1 MHIVALKIAIVKQ
14 IVGEVIAISPDGSTR
29 VLHKGDEIFLG
40 DIIKTAIDAKVRI
53 VFDDGEV
60 ANIGFNSTFRTTNVF
75 AEQNGELVI
84 PGLQKDEKD
93 AKHEDSEHENNI
105 HHGGSNLSSQASL
118 NNAGFSKSGH
128 YTNIFDNVKHALRE
142 IINSEKFFNAPV
154 SSVKGAV
161 SYLENIFNTSVSSV
175 KGAVSYLENIFSAPV
190 SSVKGAPAQATKPS
204 VPFIDNVPKFFLE
217 ADTNKDGLLDKNEIL
232 ASPET
237 TKRGNKFYTP
247 VVVTLP
253 PAAKDGDI
261 IKIKSGS
268 QTLKYKI
275 DLASSELVQVDDNGS
290 PVPAPTS
297 TPTAPTFI
305 SVPLANGKAKIP
317 DVEIPNGKPID
328 IAVNLVDKNG
338 HESGSNLKIETNDVP
353 PASKVSATLSIDK
366 NGDGI
371 IDATEMGVGEDSVK
385 TDVKFIVP
393 DDMKS
398 GDKIKS
404 IVTDANGD
412 TVTKIYTIN
421 KANNTATD
429 EAGNVYP
436 LKPNGKGA
444 MEFDVPNGATITPG
458 TEVKTQFIDRFGNEG
473 VIKQKPNT
481 ISNKAEAT
489 LSADTNNDGVISKSE
504 LKNSESSVYIHL
516 PNTMK
521 PGESV
526 TVTIDT
532 GSGTPTP
539 KEFIL
544 SPDKKSVYDPNDPSH
559 TPIPIQNGKFVVP
572 DVKIPISE
580 GTNATIKTEIT
591 KNDGTVESN
600 ENTAATDITPP
611 TRSAKIEFSKNLP
624 NVDDKSDN
632 KLDTFENGYGNDSDK
647 TEVTISIPTQSKP
660 NEKIRVA
667 ITNPDGNTET
677 KEFTIGENGKV
688 IAPDGNEIDA
698 SSGKF
703 KINVPIKNGAK
714 TSIDTTVI
722 DQFGNEGAT
731 DSQFIVFDD
740 KPKAKFI
747 KDIDGDGLIDGT
759 NGVTITGSDVLASI
773 PSTAKV
779 GDELKVSVLNPN
791 TNKQEIKTYIIK
803 EAKPGETLT
812 TYEKK
817 PDPDIEYEA
826 KTKTLT
832 DEYIKV
838 VNKDDPTDVQLVN
851 GSRFLLK
858 DVPVNTSK
866 PTLVDIDL
874 VRDGTKIF
882 TGSSSGRLFKFGIL
896 DYVDDVKL
904 VTSVDGGSSN
914 PAKYLLEKDFEHIIS
929 TSKFDDTFNERIN
942 YKIALTNDESPMIKF
957 GIAQKD
963 TDIATGGDGGKV
975 LIEVKDEAGV
985 VKSSFYA
992 NIKDNVVVAD
1002 FEAAG
1007 VKLDRAHHIIDA
1019 TYVDKN
1025 GVEKRSE
1032 NLTIAVDLDATPDGL
1047 KEPSFGGSKSGSGQ
1061 SYKVTFGGEADAPN
1075 RAEDKTSIKVDVVDV
1090 NNSSK
1095 QILPLTDLK
1104 YEGEFLTTLTSGS
1117 KNFIVKRLDDA
1128 GNMSVQTVS
1137 MISNSGLD
1145 VDMYFYKWNDKE
1157 FANKFNNG
1165 ANTMHIKLGYDKWH
1179 LMREVSATTTF
1190 NEISFKSGKNYLD
1203 PATKPQKGEL
1213 NPEDM
1218 ARVGHSPNAKEK
1230 DYTGKTYNVNHTG
1243 NYVLREAEPIG
1254 TDLIMKMKGWIYIA
1268 KDGTYTIR
1276 ATDYQSMVRLDIGDG
1291 SFEHKPWNS
1300 NNATNLKVEKDF
1312 VLNKGFYKLS
1322 ATYVDD
1328 NNDVDLN
1335 IAIKEKAKPDNEYK
1349 TLGSADSGTHLFS
1362 DNYVKALEQNG
1373 FIDHEVNKFHKI
1385 IQRDGKYYGDDTND
1399 FNNIVQLKHDA
1410 TETVGSNLNDAF
1422 VYNGKPMDGK
1432 GGIDTLIFVDDV
1444 DLSKV
1449 ANLDKNLES
1458 FERIQLGTSDQAV
1471 SIGLDAKSV
1480 LDIIDSRVTKITGK
1494 AGTENINTVLK
1505 IFGDSD
1511 DIVALKGKGTIFT
1524 QATNDEVTMLNSKH
1538 SVIGDEYNKVA
1549 VDASG
1554 HAVNQVYKGVYGSGS
1569 SAQTFFIEIDKD
1581 VSVVDLH

>member
-29 VLHKGDEIFLG
+29 VLRKGDEIFLG
-40 DIIKTAIDAKVRI
+40 DIIKTAVDAKVRI

-93 AKHEDSEHENNI
+93 AKHENSEHESNI

-142 IINSEKFFNAPV
+142 IINYEKFFNAPV
-154 SSVKGAV
+154 ST
-161 SYLENIFNTSVSSV
+161 I
-175 KGAVSYLENIFSAPV
+175 
-190 SSVKGAPAQATKPS
+190 KGAPAQAAKPS
-204 VPFIDNVPKFFLE
+204 VPFIDNVPKFFLD
-217 ADTNKDGLLDKNEIL
+217 ADTNKDGLLDKNELL

-237 TKRGNKFYTP
+237 TKVGNKFYTP

-275 DLASSELVQVDDNGS
+275 DLDNNELVQVDDSGA
-290 PVPAPTS
+290 PVPGS
-297 TPTAPTFI
+297 TPQ
-305 SVPLANGKAKIP
+305 PLADGKAKIP
-317 DVEIPNGKPID
+317 GVEVPNGKPID

-338 HESGSNLKIETNDVP
+338 HESGSNLKVETNDVP

-366 NGDGI
+366 NGDGV

-385 TDVKFIVP
+385 TDVKFLVP

-412 TVTKIYTIN
+412 MVTKIYTIN

-458 TEVKTQFIDRFGNEG
+458 TEIKTQFIDRFGNEG

-504 LKNSESSVYIHL
+504 LKNSESSVDIHL

-526 TVTIDT
+526 KVTIDT

-572 DVKIPISE
+572 GVKIPISE

-624 NVDDKSDN
+624 NVDGKSDN

-667 ITNPDGNTET
+667 ITNPDGDTET

-963 TDIATGGDGGKV
+963 TDTATGGDGGKV
-975 LIEVKDEAGV
+975 LIEVKDQAGT

-992 NIKDNVVVAD
+992 DIKDNVVVAD

-1007 VKLDRAHHIIDA
+1007 VKLDRTHHIIDA

-1032 NLTIAVDLDATPDGL
+1032 NLTITVDLDATPDGL

-1061 SYKVTFGGEADAPN
+1061 SYKVIFSGEAEEPSRPD
-1075 RAEDKTSIKVDVVDV
+1075 DKTSIKVDVVDV

-1128 GNMSVQTVS
+1128 GNMSVQTVA

-1145 VDMYFYKWNDKE
+1145 VDMWFYDC
-1157 FANKFNNG
+1157 ANKDFNVYCRDKNFIKPGDVPTYNG
-1165 ANTMHIKLGYDKWH
+1165 GWGLHVKNHYSEWADWTN
-1179 LMREVSATTTF
+1179 VSATTTF
-1190 NEISFKSGKNYLD
+1190 NEVTFRSGKDWQL
-1203 PATKPQKGEL
+1203 PETRPKKGEL
-1213 NPEDM
+1213 NMKDM
-1218 ARVGHSPNAKEK
+1218 ARVGHSPNAS
-1230 DYTGKTYNVNHTG
+1230 DTDHTGTKYNVNHTG
-1243 NYVLREAEPIG
+1243 NYMLLEAEPVG
-1254 TDLIMKMKGWIYIA
+1254 TDLIMRMKGWIYI
-1268 KDGTYTIR
+1268 KETGTYTIK
-1276 ATDYQSMVRLDIGDG
+1276 ASQYESAFSIDIAGQGFKNNSWG
-1291 SFEHKPWNS
+1291 SDPNKSKNFTLE
-1300 NNATNLKVEKDF
+1300 
-1312 VLNKGFYKLS
+1312 KGFHKINIQ
-1322 ATYVDD
+1322 YVDD
-1328 NNDVDLN
+1328 NENVNLDV
-1335 IAIKEKAKPDNEYK
+1335 AIKKAGESDANYK
-1349 TLGSADSGTHLFS
+1349 IIGSADSGTHLFS

-1385 IQRDGKYYGDDTND
+1385 LEKDGKYFGDDTND
-1399 FNNIVQLKHDA
+1399 FNSIVQLRHDS

-1511 DIVALKGKGTIFT
+1511 DIVALKGKDTIFT
-1524 QATNDEVTMLNSKH
+1524 QATDSEVTMLNSKH

-1549 VDASG
+1549 VDGSG
-1554 HAVNQVYKGVYGSGS
+1554 HAVNQVYKGSHGG
-1569 SAQTFFIEIDKD
+1569 QTFFIEIEKD
-1581 VSVVDLH
+1581 VQVVDLA

>member
-1 MHIVALKIAIVKQ
+1 MHITALKIAIVKQ

-93 AKHEDSEHENNI
+93 AKHEDSEHESNI

-142 IINSEKFFNAPV
+142 IINYEKFFNAPV
-154 SSVKGAV
+154 ST
-161 SYLENIFNTSVSSV
+161 I
-175 KGAVSYLENIFSAPV
+175 
-190 SSVKGAPAQATKPS
+190 KGAPAQATKPN
-204 VPFIDNVPKFFLE
+204 VPFIDNVPKFFLD

-338 HESGSNLKIETNDVP
+338 HESGSNLKVETNDVP

-366 NGDGI
+366 NGDGV

-385 TDVKFIVP
+385 TDVKFLVP

-412 TVTKIYTIN
+412 MVTKIYTIN

-458 TEVKTQFIDRFGNEG
+458 TVIKTQFIDRFGNEG

-504 LKNSESSVYIHL
+504 LKNSESSVDIHL

-526 TVTIDT
+526 KVTIDT

-559 TPIPIQNGKFVVP
+559 TIPIQNGKFEVP
-572 DVKIPISE
+572 GVKIPISE

-591 KNDGTVESN
+591 KNDGSVESN

-624 NVDDKSDN
+624 NVDGKSDN

-667 ITNPDGNTET
+667 ITNPDGKIET

-698 SSGKF
+698 SGGKF

-722 DQFGNEGAT
+722 DQFGNEGTT

-838 VNKDDPTDVQLVN
+838 VNKDDPTDTQLVN

-963 TDIATGGDGGKV
+963 TDTATGGDGGKV
-975 LIEVKDEAGV
+975 LIEVKDESGA
-985 VKSSFYA
+985 VKSKFYA
-992 NIKDNVVVAD
+992 DIKDNIVVAD

-1007 VKLDRAHHIIDA
+1007 VKLDRTHHVIDA

-1025 GVEKRSE
+1025 GAERRSE
-1032 NLTIAVDLDATPDGL
+1032 NLTITVDLDATPDGL

-1061 SYKVTFGGEADAPN
+1061 SYKVIFSGEAEEPSRPD
-1075 RAEDKTSIKVDVVDV
+1075 DKTSIKVDVVDV

-1128 GNMSVQTVS
+1128 GNMSVQTVA

-1145 VDMYFYKWNDKE
+1145 VDMWFYDC
-1157 FANKFNNG
+1157 ANKDFNVYCRDKNFIKPGDVPTYNG
-1165 ANTMHIKLGYDKWH
+1165 GWGLHVKNHYSEWADWTN
-1179 LMREVSATTTF
+1179 VSATTTF
-1190 NEISFKSGKNYLD
+1190 NEVTFRSGKDWQL
-1203 PATKPQKGEL
+1203 PETRPKKGEL
-1213 NPEDM
+1213 NMKDM
-1218 ARVGHSPNAKEK
+1218 ARVGHSPNAS
-1230 DYTGKTYNVNHTG
+1230 DTDHTGTKYNVNHTG
-1243 NYVLREAEPIG
+1243 NYMLLEAEPVG
-1254 TDLIMKMKGWIYIA
+1254 TDLIMRMKGWIYI
-1268 KDGTYTIR
+1268 KETGTYTIK
-1276 ATDYQSMVRLDIGDG
+1276 ASQYESAFSIDIAGQGFKNNSWG
-1291 SFEHKPWNS
+1291 SDPNKSKNFTLE
-1300 NNATNLKVEKDF
+1300 
-1312 VLNKGFYKLS
+1312 KGFHKINIQ
-1322 ATYVDD
+1322 YVDD
-1328 NNDVDLN
+1328 NENVNLDV
-1335 IAIKEKAKPDNEYK
+1335 AIKKAGESDANYK
-1349 TLGSADSGTHLFS
+1349 IIGSADSGTHLFS

-1385 IQRDGKYYGDDTND
+1385 LEKDGKYFGDDTND
-1399 FNNIVQLKHDA
+1399 FNSIVQLRHDS

-1432 GGIDTLIFVDDV
+1432 GGIDTLIFVDDI

-1449 ANLDKNLES
+1449 SDLDKKIES

-1511 DIVALKGKGTIFT
+1511 DIVALKGKGTTFT
-1524 QATNDEVTMLNSKH
+1524 QATDSEVTMLNSKH

-1554 HAVNQVYKGVYGSGS
+1554 HAVNQVYKGTYGSGA

>member
-93 AKHEDSEHENNI
+93 AKHEDSEHESNI

-128 YTNIFDNVKHALRE
+128 FSNIFDNVRHALRE
-142 IINSEKFFNAPV
+142 IINYEKFFNAPV
-154 SSVKGAV
+154 ST
-161 SYLENIFNTSVSSV
+161 I
-175 KGAVSYLENIFSAPV
+175 
-190 SSVKGAPAQATKPS
+190 KGAPAQAAKPS
-204 VPFIDNVPKFFLE
+204 VPFIDNVPKFFLD
-217 ADTNKDGLLDKNEIL
+217 ADTNKDGLLDKNELL

-237 TKRGNKFYTP
+237 TKVGNKFYTP

-253 PAAKDGDI
+253 PAAKTSDI

-275 DLASSELVQVDDNGS
+275 DLDNNELVQVDDSGT
-290 PVPAPTS
+290 PVPGS
-297 TPTAPTFI
+297 TPQ
-305 SVPLANGKAKIP
+305 PLADGKAKIP
-317 DVEIPNGKPID
+317 GVEVPNGKPID

-338 HESGSNLKIETNDVP
+338 HESGSNLNIETNDVP

-366 NGDGI
+366 NGDGV

-385 TDVKFIVP
+385 TDVKFLVP

-421 KANNTATD
+421 KENNTATD

-458 TEVKTQFIDRFGNEG
+458 TEIKTQFIDRFGNEG

-504 LKNSESSVYIHL
+504 LKNNESSVDIHL

-526 TVTIDT
+526 KVTIDT

-539 KEFIL
+539 KKFIL
-544 SPDKKSVYDPNDPSH
+544 SPDKKSVYDPNDPNH
-559 TPIPIQNGKFVVP
+559 TPILIQNGKFVVP

-580 GTNATIKTEIT
+580 GANATIKTEIT
-591 KNDGTVESN
+591 KNDGSVESN

-624 NVDDKSDN
+624 NVDGKSDN

-647 TEVTISIPTQSKP
+647 TEVSISIPSQSKP
-660 NEKIRVA
+660 NEKIIVA
-667 ITNPDGNTET
+667 ITNPDGKIET

-698 SSGKF
+698 SGGKF

-722 DQFGNEGAT
+722 DQFGNEGTT

-817 PDPDIEYEA
+817 PDTDIEYEA

-838 VNKDDPTDVQLVN
+838 VNKNDPTDVQLVN

-904 VTSVDGGSSN
+904 VTSVDGGKSN

-963 TDIATGGDGGKV
+963 TDTATGGDSGKV

-1025 GVEKRSE
+1025 GAERRSE
-1032 NLTIAVDLDATPDGL
+1032 NLTITVDLDATPDGL

-1061 SYKVTFGGEADAPN
+1061 SYKVTFGGEADTPN
-1075 RAEDKTSIKVDVVDV
+1075 RADDKTSIKVDVVDV

-1145 VDMYFYKWNDKE
+1145 VDMWFYDC
-1157 FANKFNNG
+1157 ANKDFNNYCRSKG
-1165 ANTMHIKLGYDKWH
+1165 WIKGGDNPTYNGGWGLHVKNHYTEWADWTN
-1179 LMREVSATTTF
+1179 VSATTTF
-1190 NEISFKSGKNYLD
+1190 NEVTFRSGKDWDL
-1203 PATKPQKGEL
+1203 PETKPKKGEL
-1213 NPEDM
+1213 NMKDM
-1218 ARVGHSPNAKEK
+1218 ARVGHSPNAS
-1230 DYTGKTYNVNHTG
+1230 DTDHTGTKYNVNHTG
-1243 NYVLREAEPIG
+1243 NYMLLEAEPVG
-1254 TDLIMKMKGWIYIA
+1254 TDLIMRMQGWIYI
-1268 KDGTYTIR
+1268 KETGTYTIK
-1276 ATDYQSMVRLDIGDG
+1276 ASQYESAFSIDIAGQGFKNNSWAGDRDK
-1291 SFEHKPWNS
+1291 SQNFTLE
-1300 NNATNLKVEKDF
+1300 
-1312 VLNKGFYKLS
+1312 KGFHKINIQ
-1322 ATYVDD
+1322 YVDD
-1328 NNDVDLN
+1328 NENVNLDV
-1335 IAIKEKAKPDNEYK
+1335 AIKKAGESDANYK
-1349 TLGSADSGTHLFS
+1349 IIGSSGSGTHLFS

-1373 FIDHEVNKFHKI
+1373 FIDHEANKFHKI

-1511 DIVALKGKGTIFT
+1511 DIVALKGKRTIFT

-1549 VDASG
+1549 VDGSG
-1554 HAVNQVYKGVYGSGS
+1554 HAVNQVYKGTYGSGA

>member
-29 VLHKGDEIFLG
+29 VLRKGDEIFLG
-40 DIIKTAIDAKVRI
+40 DIIKTAVDAKVRI

-93 AKHEDSEHENNI
+93 AKHEDSEYESNI

-118 NNAGFSKSGH
+118 NNAGFSQSGH

-154 SSVKGAV
+154 STIKGAV
-161 SYLENIFNTSVSSV
+161 SYLENIFN
-175 KGAVSYLENIFSAPV
+175 APV

-204 VPFIDNVPKFFLE
+204 VPFIDNIPKFFLE

-237 TKRGNKFYTP
+237 RKSNNKFYTP

-338 HESGSNLKIETNDVP
+338 HESGSNLNVETNDVS

-366 NGDGI
+366 NGDGV

-385 TDVKFIVP
+385 TDVKFLVP

-412 TVTKIYTIN
+412 MVTKIYTIN

-429 EAGNVYP
+429 EDGNVYP

-458 TEVKTQFIDRFGNEG
+458 TEIKTQFIDRFGNEG

-504 LKNSESSVYIHL
+504 LKNSESSVDIHL

-521 PGESV
+521 PGERV
-526 TVTIDT
+526 KVTIDT

-559 TPIPIQNGKFVVP
+559 TIPIQNGKFVVP

-591 KNDGTVESN
+591 KNDGTVEPN

-624 NVDDKSDN
+624 NVDGKSDN

-647 TEVTISIPTQSKP
+647 TEVAISIPSQSKP

-838 VNKDDPTDVQLVN
+838 VNKDDPTDTQLVN

-904 VTSVDGGSSN
+904 VTSVDGGASN
-914 PAKYLLEKDFEHIIS
+914 PAKYLLKEDFEHIIS

-963 TDIATGGDGGKV
+963 TDTATGGDGGKV
-975 LIEVKDEAGV
+975 LIEVKDQAGT

-992 NIKDNVVVAD
+992 DIKDNVVVAD

-1007 VKLDRAHHIIDA
+1007 VKLDRTHHIIDA

-1032 NLTIAVDLDATPDGL
+1032 NLTITVDLDATPDGL

-1061 SYKVTFGGEADAPN
+1061 SYKVIFNGEAEDPS
-1075 RAEDKTSIKVDVVDV
+1075 RPDDKTSIKVDVVDV

-1117 KNFIVKRLDDA
+1117 KNFIVTRTDDA
-1128 GNMSVQTVS
+1128 GNMAVQTVA

-1145 VDMYFYKWNDKE
+1145 VDMWFYDC
-1157 FANKFNNG
+1157 ANNNFNVYCRDESLIKPGDVPTYNG
-1165 ANTMHIKLGYDKWH
+1165 GWGLHVKNHYSEWADWTN
-1179 LMREVSATTTF
+1179 VSATTTF
-1190 NEISFKSGKNYLD
+1190 NEVTFRSGKDWQL
-1203 PATKPQKGEL
+1203 PETRPRPGEL
-1213 NPEDM
+1213 NMKDM
-1218 ARVGHSPNAKEK
+1218 ARVGHSPNAS
-1230 DYTGKTYNVNHTG
+1230 DTDHTGTNYKVNHTG
-1243 NYVLREAEPIG
+1243 NYMLLEAEPVG
-1254 TDLIMKMKGWIYIA
+1254 TDLIMRMKGWIYI
-1268 KDGTYTIR
+1268 KETGTYTIK
-1276 ATDYQSMVRLDIGDG
+1276 ASQYESAFSIDIGDHQG
-1291 SFEHKPWNS
+1291 FK
-1300 NNATNLKVEKDF
+1300 NNTWAGDRNKSQNFTLE
-1312 VLNKGFYKLS
+1312 KGFHKINIQ
-1322 ATYVDD
+1322 YVDD
-1328 NNDVDLN
+1328 NENVNLDV
-1335 IAIKEKAKPDNEYK
+1335 AIKKAGESDANYK
-1349 TLGSADSGTHLFS
+1349 IIGSAGSGTHLFS

-1373 FIDHEVNKFHKI
+1373 FIDHEANKFHKI
-1385 IQRDGKYYGDDTND
+1385 LEKDGKYFGDDTND
-1399 FNNIVQLKHDA
+1399 FNSIVQLRHDS

-1432 GGIDTLIFVDDV
+1432 GGIDTLIFVDDI

-1449 ANLDKNLES
+1449 SDLDKKIES

-1480 LDIIDSRVTKITGK
+1480 LDIVDSRVTKITNK
-1494 AGTENINTVLK
+1494 PGTENINTVLK

-1511 DIVALKGKGTIFT
+1511 DIVALKGKGTTFT
-1524 QATNDEVTMLNSKH
+1524 QATDSEVTMLNSKH

-1554 HAVNQVYKGVYGSGS
+1554 HAVNQVYKGSHGG
-1569 SAQTFFIEIDKD
+1569 QTFFIEIDKD

>member
-29 VLHKGDEIFLG
+29 VLRKGDEIFLG
-40 DIIKTAIDAKVRI
+40 DIIKTAVDAKVRI

-93 AKHEDSEHENNI
+93 AKHEDSEHESNI
-105 HHGGSNLSSQASL
+105 HHGGSNLSSQTSL

-154 SSVKGAV
+154 SSAKGAV
-161 SYLENIFNTSVSSV
+161 SYLENIFNTSVSS
-175 KGAVSYLENIFSAPV
+175 I
-190 SSVKGAPAQATKPS
+190 KGAPAQATKPR
-204 VPFIDNVPKFFLE
+204 VPFIDNVPKFFLD
-217 ADTNKDGLLDKNEIL
+217 ADINQDGYLGKNELDAAKI
-232 ASPET
+232 
-237 TKRGNKFYTP
+237 GNKYYTSINI
-247 VVVTLP
+247 TLP
-253 PAAKDGDI
+253 PAAKTGDI
-261 IKIKSGS
+261 IKIQSS
-268 QTLKYKI
+268 LQSLKYKI
-275 DLASSELVQVDDNGS
+275 DLDNNELIQVDDSGAPVAGS
-290 PVPAPTS
+290 APQ
-297 TPTAPTFI
+297 
-305 SVPLANGKAKIP
+305 PLIDGKAKIP
-317 DVEIPNGKPID
+317 SVEIEKNKTTD

-366 NGDGI
+366 NGDGV

-385 TDVKFIVP
+385 TDVKFLVP

-458 TEVKTQFIDRFGNEG
+458 TVIKTQFIDRFGNEG

-504 LKNSESSVYIHL
+504 LKNNESSVDVHL

-526 TVTIDT
+526 KVTIDT

-544 SPDKKSVYDPNDPSH
+544 SPDKKSVYDPNDPNH

-572 DVKIPISE
+572 YIKIPISE

-591 KNDGTVESN
+591 KNDGSVESN

-624 NVDDKSDN
+624 NVDGKSDN

-904 VTSVDGGSSN
+904 VTSVDGGASN
-914 PAKYLLEKDFEHIIS
+914 PAKYLLKEDFEHIIS

-963 TDIATGGDGGKV
+963 TDTATGGDGGKV
-975 LIEVKDEAGV
+975 LIEVKDQAGT

-992 NIKDNVVVAD
+992 DIKDNVVVAD

-1007 VKLDRAHHIIDA
+1007 VKLDRTHHIIDA

-1032 NLTIAVDLDATPDGL
+1032 NLTITVDLDATPDGL

-1061 SYKVTFGGEADAPN
+1061 SYKVIFSGEAEEPSRPD
-1075 RAEDKTSIKVDVVDV
+1075 DKTSIKVDVVDV

-1145 VDMYFYKWNDKE
+1145 VDMYFYKWDDKE

-1165 ANTMHIKLGYDKWH
+1165 ANKMHIKLGYDKWH

-1291 SFEHKPWNS
+1291 SGDRSFEHKPWDP

-1349 TLGSADSGTHLFS
+1349 TLGSAGSGTHLFS

-1373 FIDHEVNKFHKI
+1373 FIDHEANKFHKI
-1385 IQRDGKYYGDDTND
+1385 IQRDGKYFGDDTND
-1399 FNNIVQLKHDA
+1399 FNSIVQLRHDS

-1422 VYNGKPMDGK
+1422 VYNGKRMDGK

-1449 ANLDKNLES
+1449 ANLDEKIES

-1480 LDIIDSRVTKITGK
+1480 LDIIDSRVTKITDK

-1524 QATNDEVTMLNSKH
+1524 QATDSEVTMLNSKH

-1554 HAVNQVYKGVYGSGS
+1554 HAVNQVYKGTYGSGA

-1581 VSVVDLH
+1581 VSVVNLH

>member
-1 MHIVALKIAIVKQ
+1 MQTMALKIAVVKQ
-14 IVGEVIAISPDGSTR
+14 IVGEVVAISPDGSVR

-53 VFDDGEV
+53 DFDDGEV

-93 AKHEDSEHENNI
+93 AKHEDSEHESNI

-142 IINSEKFFNAPV
+142 IINYEKFFNAPV
-154 SSVKGAV
+154 ST
-161 SYLENIFNTSVSSV
+161 I
-175 KGAVSYLENIFSAPV
+175 
-190 SSVKGAPAQATKPS
+190 KGAPAQAAKPS
-204 VPFIDNVPKFFLE
+204 VPFIDNVPKFFLD
-217 ADTNKDGLLDKNEIL
+217 ADTNKDGLLNKNEIL

-237 TKRGNKFYTP
+237 TQVGNKFYTP

-275 DLASSELVQVDDNGS
+275 DLDNNELVQVDDSGT
-290 PVPAPTS
+290 PVPGS
-297 TPTAPTFI
+297 TPQ
-305 SVPLANGKAKIP
+305 PLADGKAKIP
-317 DVEIPNGKPID
+317 GVEVPNGKPID

-366 NGDGI
+366 NGDGV

-385 TDVKFIVP
+385 TDVKFLVP

-429 EAGNVYP
+429 ETGNVYP

-458 TEVKTQFIDRFGNEG
+458 TVIKTQFIDRFGNEG

-504 LKNSESSVYIHL
+504 LKNSESSVDIHL

-521 PGESV
+521 PGERV
-526 TVTIDT
+526 KVTIDT

-572 DVKIPISE
+572 GVKIPISE

-624 NVDDKSDN
+624 NVDGKSDN

-660 NEKIRVA
+660 NEKIRVT

-677 KEFTIGENGKV
+677 KEYTIGENGKV

-904 VTSVDGGSSN
+904 VTSVDGGASN

-963 TDIATGGDGGKV
+963 TDTATGGDGGKV

-1032 NLTIAVDLDATPDGL
+1032 NLTITVDLDATPDGL

-1061 SYKVTFGGEADAPN
+1061 SYKVIFNGEAEDPS
-1075 RAEDKTSIKVDVVDV
+1075 RPDDKTSIKVDVVDV

-1128 GNMSVQTVS
+1128 GNMSVQTVA

-1145 VDMYFYKWNDKE
+1145 VDMWFYDC
-1157 FANKFNNG
+1157 ANKDFNNYCRSKG
-1165 ANTMHIKLGYDKWH
+1165 WIRGGDVPTYNGGWGLHVKNHYSEWADWTN
-1179 LMREVSATTTF
+1179 VSATTTF
-1190 NEISFKSGKNYLD
+1190 NEVTFRSGKDWQLSETR
-1203 PATKPQKGEL
+1203 PRPGEL
-1213 NPEDM
+1213 NMKDM
-1218 ARVGHSPNAKEK
+1218 ARVGHSPNAS
-1230 DYTGKTYNVNHTG
+1230 DTDHTGTNYKVNHTG
-1243 NYVLREAEPIG
+1243 NYMLLEAEPVG
-1254 TDLIMKMKGWIYIA
+1254 TDLIMRMKGWIYI
-1268 KDGTYTIR
+1268 KETGTYTIK
-1276 ATDYQSMVRLDIGDG
+1276 ASQYESAFSIDIGDHQG
-1291 SFEHKPWNS
+1291 FK
-1300 NNATNLKVEKDF
+1300 NNTWAGDRNKSQNFTLE
-1312 VLNKGFYKLS
+1312 KGFHKINIQ
-1322 ATYVDD
+1322 YVDD
-1328 NNDVDLN
+1328 NENVNLDV
-1335 IAIKEKAKPDNEYK
+1335 AIKKAGESDANYK
-1349 TLGSADSGTHLFS
+1349 IIGSAGSGTHLFS

-1373 FIDHEVNKFHKI
+1373 FIDHEANKFHKI
-1385 IQRDGKYYGDDTND
+1385 LEKDGKYFGDDTND
-1399 FNNIVQLKHDA
+1399 FNSIVQLRHDS

-1432 GGIDTLIFVDDV
+1432 GGIDTLIFVDDI

-1449 ANLDKNLES
+1449 SDLDKKIES

-1480 LDIIDSRVTKITGK
+1480 LDIVDSRVTKITGK

-1524 QATNDEVTMLNSKH
+1524 QATDSEVTMLNSKH

-1554 HAVNQVYKGVYGSGS
+1554 HAVNQVYKGVYGSGA

>member
-1 MHIVALKIAIVKQ
+1 MHITALKIAIVKQ

-84 PGLQKDEKD
+84 PGLQKDERD
-93 AKHEDSEHENNI
+93 AKHEDSEHESNI

-142 IINSEKFFNAPV
+142 IINYEKFFNAPV
-154 SSVKGAV
+154 ST
-161 SYLENIFNTSVSSV
+161 I
-175 KGAVSYLENIFSAPV
+175 
-190 SSVKGAPAQATKPS
+190 KGAPAQATKPS
-204 VPFIDNVPKFFLE
+204 VPFIDNVPKFFLD

-232 ASPET
+232 ASSET

-275 DLASSELVQVDDNGS
+275 DLTSSELIQVDDNGF

-305 SVPLANGKAKIP
+305 SVPLTNGKAKIP

-366 NGDGI
+366 NGDGV

-385 TDVKFIVP
+385 TDVKFLVP

-404 IVTDANGD
+404 IVTDTNGD

-421 KANNTATD
+421 KENNTATD

-458 TEVKTQFIDRFGNEG
+458 TEIKTQFIDRFGNEG

-504 LKNSESSVYIHL
+504 LKNNESSVDIHL

-526 TVTIDT
+526 KVTIDT

-544 SPDKKSVYDPNDPSH
+544 SPDKKSVYDAHDPSH
-559 TPIPIQNGKFVVP
+559 TPISIQNGKFVVP

-591 KNDGTVESN
+591 KNDGSVESN

-624 NVDDKSDN
+624 NVDGKSDN

-667 ITNPDGNTET
+667 ITNPDGKIET

-904 VTSVDGGSSN
+904 VTSVDGGASN

-963 TDIATGGDGGKV
+963 TDTATGGDGGKV

-1061 SYKVTFGGEADAPN
+1061 SYKVIFSGEAEEPSRPD
-1075 RAEDKTSIKVDVVDV
+1075 DKTSIKVDVVDV

-1128 GNMSVQTVS
+1128 GNMSVQTVA

-1145 VDMYFYKWNDKE
+1145 VDMWFYDC
-1157 FANKFNNG
+1157 ANKDFNNYCRSKG
-1165 ANTMHIKLGYDKWH
+1165 WIRGGDVPTYNGGWGLHVKNHYNDWADWTN
-1179 LMREVSATTTF
+1179 VSATTTF
-1190 NEISFKSGKNYLD
+1190 NEVTFRSGRDWQL
-1203 PATKPQKGEL
+1203 PETRPRAGEL
-1213 NPEDM
+1213 NMKDM
-1218 ARVGHSPNAKEK
+1218 ARVGHSPNAS
-1230 DYTGKTYNVNHTG
+1230 DTDHTGTKYNVNHTG
-1243 NYVLREAEPIG
+1243 NYMLLEAEPVG
-1254 TDLIMKMKGWIYIA
+1254 TDLIMRMQGWIYI
-1268 KDGTYTIR
+1268 KESGTYTIK
-1276 ATDYQSMVRLDIGDG
+1276 ASQYESAFKIDIAGQG
-1291 SFEHKPWNS
+1291 FENS
-1300 NNATNLKVEKDF
+1300 SWRYD
-1312 VLNKGFYKLS
+1312 LNKSKNFTLEKGFHKINIQ
-1322 ATYVDD
+1322 YVDD
-1328 NNDVDLN
+1328 SEDVNLDV
-1335 IAIKEKAKPDNEYK
+1335 AIKKAGESDANYK
-1349 TLGSADSGTHLFS
+1349 IIGSAGSGTHLFS

-1373 FIDHEVNKFHKI
+1373 FIDHEANKFHKI
-1385 IQRDGKYYGDDTND
+1385 LEKDGKYFGDDTND
-1399 FNNIVQLKHDA
+1399 FNSIVQLRHDS

-1449 ANLDKNLES
+1449 SDLDKKIES

-1511 DIVALKGKGTIFT
+1511 DIVALKGKGTTFT
-1524 QATNDEVTMLNSKH
+1524 QATDSEVTMLNSKH

-1554 HAVNQVYKGVYGSGS
+1554 HAVNQVYKGVYGSGA

>member
-1 MHIVALKIAIVKQ
+1 MHIEALKIAIVKQ

-40 DIIKTAIDAKVRI
+40 DIIKTAIDAKVKI

-84 PGLQKDEKD
+84 PGLQKDEKS
-93 AKHEDSEHENNI
+93 AEYENSENESNI
-105 HHGGSNLSSQASL
+105 HHGGSNLSSQTSL

-142 IINSEKFFNAPV
+142 IINSEKFFN
-154 SSVKGAV
+154 
-161 SYLENIFNTSVSSV
+161 
-175 KGAVSYLENIFSAPV
+175 APV

-275 DLASSELVQVDDNGS
+275 DLASSKLVQVDDNGS

-305 SVPLANGKAKIP
+305 SVPLTNGKAKIP

-338 HESGSNLKIETNDVP
+338 HESGSNLNVETNDVP

-366 NGDGI
+366 NGDGV

-385 TDVKFIVP
+385 TDVKFLVP

-429 EAGNVYP
+429 ETGNVYP

-458 TEVKTQFIDRFGNEG
+458 TEIKTQFIDRFGNEG

-504 LKNSESSVYIHL
+504 LKNSESSVDIHL

-526 TVTIDT
+526 KVTIDT

-539 KEFIL
+539 KKFIL

-559 TPIPIQNGKFVVP
+559 PISIHNGKFEVP
-572 DVKIPISE
+572 GVKIPISE

-624 NVDDKSDN
+624 NVDGKSDN

-904 VTSVDGGSSN
+904 VTSVDGGASN

-963 TDIATGGDGGKV
+963 TDTATGGDGGKV

-992 NIKDNVVVAD
+992 NIKDNIVVAD

-1007 VKLDRAHHIIDA
+1007 VKLDRTHHVIDA

-1032 NLTIAVDLDATPDGL
+1032 NLTITVDLDATPDKL

-1061 SYKVTFGGEADAPN
+1061 SYKVIFSGEAEDPS
-1075 RAEDKTSIKVDVVDV
+1075 RPDDKTSIKVDVVDV

-1128 GNMSVQTVS
+1128 GNMSVQTVA

-1145 VDMYFYKWNDKE
+1145 VDMWFYDC
-1157 FANKFNNG
+1157 ANKDFNNYCRSKG
-1165 ANTMHIKLGYDKWH
+1165 WIRGGDVPTYNGGWGLHVKNHYSEWADWTN
-1179 LMREVSATTTF
+1179 VSATTTF
-1190 NEISFKSGKNYLD
+1190 NEVTFRSGQDWQLSETR
-1203 PATKPQKGEL
+1203 PRPGEL
-1213 NPEDM
+1213 NMKDM
-1218 ARVGHSPNAKEK
+1218 ARVGHSPNAS
-1230 DYTGKTYNVNHTG
+1230 DTDHNNTRYNVNHTG
-1243 NYVLREAEPIG
+1243 NYMLLEAEPVG
-1254 TDLIMKMKGWIYIA
+1254 TDLIMRMKGWIYI
-1268 KDGTYTIR
+1268 KETGTYTIK
-1276 ATDYQSMVRLDIGDG
+1276 ASQYESAFSIDIGDHQG
-1291 SFEHKPWNS
+1291 FK
-1300 NNATNLKVEKDF
+1300 NNTWAGDRNKSQNFTLE
-1312 VLNKGFYKLS
+1312 KGFHKINIQ
-1322 ATYVDD
+1322 YVDD
-1328 NNDVDLN
+1328 NENVNLDV
-1335 IAIKEKAKPDNEYK
+1335 AIKKAGESDANYK
-1349 TLGSADSGTHLFS
+1349 IIGSAGSGTHLFS

-1373 FIDHEVNKFHKI
+1373 FIDHEANKFHKI
-1385 IQRDGKYYGDDTND
+1385 LEKNGKYFGDDTND
-1399 FNNIVQLKHDA
+1399 FNSIVQLRHDS

-1432 GGIDTLIFVDDV
+1432 GGIDTLIFVDDI

-1449 ANLDKNLES
+1449 SDLDKKVES

-1480 LDIIDSRVTKITGK
+1480 LDIVDSRVTKITGK

-1505 IFGDSD
+1505 IFGDSE
-1511 DIVALKGKGTIFT
+1511 DIVALKGLGTTFT
-1524 QATNDEVTMLNSKH
+1524 KATDSEVTTLNSKH

-1554 HAVNQVYKGVYGSGS
+1554 HAVNQVYKGTYGSGA

-1581 VSVVDLH
+1581 VSVVNLH

>member
-1 MHIVALKIAIVKQ
+1 M
-14 IVGEVIAISPDGSTR
+14 
-29 VLHKGDEIFLG
+29 
-40 DIIKTAIDAKVRI
+40 
-53 VFDDGEV
+53 
-60 ANIGFNSTFRTTNVF
+60 
-75 AEQNGELVI
+75 
-84 PGLQKDEKD
+84 
-93 AKHEDSEHENNI
+93 
-105 HHGGSNLSSQASL
+105 
-118 NNAGFSKSGH
+118 
-128 YTNIFDNVKHALRE
+128 
-142 IINSEKFFNAPV
+142 
-154 SSVKGAV
+154 
-161 SYLENIFNTSVSSV
+161 
-175 KGAVSYLENIFSAPV
+175 
-190 SSVKGAPAQATKPS
+190 
-204 VPFIDNVPKFFLE
+204 
-217 ADTNKDGLLDKNEIL
+217 
-232 ASPET
+232 
-237 TKRGNKFYTP
+237 
-247 VVVTLP
+247 
-253 PAAKDGDI
+253 
-261 IKIKSGS
+261 
-268 QTLKYKI
+268 
-275 DLASSELVQVDDNGS
+275 
-290 PVPAPTS
+290 PAPTS
-297 TPTAPTFI
+297 TPTAPTFNL
-305 SVPLANGKAKIP
+305 VPLTNGKANIP

-338 HESGSNLKIETNDVP
+338 HESGSNLKVETNDVP

-366 NGDGI
+366 NSDGV

-385 TDVKFIVP
+385 TDVKFLVP

-458 TEVKTQFIDRFGNEG
+458 TEIKTQFIDRFGNEG

-504 LKNSESSVYIHL
+504 LKNSESSVDIHL

-526 TVTIDT
+526 KVTIDT

-544 SPDKKSVYDPNDPSH
+544 SPDKKSVYDAHDPSH
-559 TPIPIQNGKFVVP
+559 TPISIQNGKFVVP
-572 DVKIPISE
+572 GVKIPISE

-624 NVDDKSDN
+624 NVDGKSDN

-677 KEFTIGENGKV
+677 KEFTIGKNGKV

-904 VTSVDGGSSN
+904 VTSVDGGVSN
-914 PAKYLLEKDFEHIIS
+914 PAKYLLEKDYEHIIS

-963 TDIATGGDGGKV
+963 TDTATGGDGGKV
-975 LIEVKDEAGV
+975 LIEVKDQAGT

-992 NIKDNVVVAD
+992 DIKDNIVVAD

-1007 VKLDRAHHIIDA
+1007 VKLDRTHHIIDA

-1032 NLTIAVDLDATPDGL
+1032 NLTITVDLDATPDGL
-1047 KEPSFGGSKSGSGQ
+1047 KEPSFGGSKTGSGQ

-1075 RAEDKTSIKVDVVDV
+1075 RADDKTSIKVDVVDV

-1128 GNMSVQTVS
+1128 GNMSVQTVA

-1145 VDMYFYKWNDKE
+1145 VDMYFYKWDDKE
-1157 FANKFNNG
+1157 FANKYNHG
-1165 ANTMHIKLGYDKWH
+1165 ANIMHIKLGYDKWH

-1190 NEISFKSGKNYLD
+1190 
-1203 PATKPQKGEL
+1203 
-1213 NPEDM
+1213 
-1218 ARVGHSPNAKEK
+1218 
-1230 DYTGKTYNVNHTG
+1230 
-1243 NYVLREAEPIG
+1243 
-1254 TDLIMKMKGWIYIA
+1254 
-1268 KDGTYTIR
+1268 
-1276 ATDYQSMVRLDIGDG
+1276 
-1291 SFEHKPWNS
+1291 
-1300 NNATNLKVEKDF
+1300 
-1312 VLNKGFYKLS
+1312 
-1322 ATYVDD
+1322 
-1328 NNDVDLN
+1328 
-1335 IAIKEKAKPDNEYK
+1335 
-1349 TLGSADSGTHLFS
+1349 
-1362 DNYVKALEQNG
+1362 
-1373 FIDHEVNKFHKI
+1373 
-1385 IQRDGKYYGDDTND
+1385 
-1399 FNNIVQLKHDA
+1399 
-1410 TETVGSNLNDAF
+1410 
-1422 VYNGKPMDGK
+1422 
-1432 GGIDTLIFVDDV
+1432 
-1444 DLSKV
+1444 
-1449 ANLDKNLES
+1449 
-1458 FERIQLGTSDQAV
+1458 
-1471 SIGLDAKSV
+1471 
-1480 LDIIDSRVTKITGK
+1480 
-1494 AGTENINTVLK
+1494 
-1505 IFGDSD
+1505 
-1511 DIVALKGKGTIFT
+1511 
-1524 QATNDEVTMLNSKH
+1524 
-1538 SVIGDEYNKVA
+1538 
-1549 VDASG
+1549 
-1554 HAVNQVYKGVYGSGS
+1554 
-1569 SAQTFFIEIDKD
+1569 
-1581 VSVVDLH
+1581 

>member
-29 VLHKGDEIFLG
+29 VLRKGDEIFLG

-93 AKHEDSEHENNI
+93 AKHEDSEHESNI

-154 SSVKGAV
+154 S
-161 SYLENIFNTSVSSV
+161 T
-175 KGAVSYLENIFSAPV
+175 
-190 SSVKGAPAQATKPS
+190 VKGAPAQATKPS

-232 ASPET
+232 ASSET
-237 TKRGNKFYTP
+237 TKRWNKFYTP

-275 DLASSELVQVDDNGS
+275 DLISSELVQVDDNGS

-305 SVPLANGKAKIP
+305 SVPLTNGKAKIP

-366 NGDGI
+366 NGDGV

-385 TDVKFIVP
+385 TDVKFLVP

-404 IVTDANGD
+404 IVIDANGD

-421 KANNTATD
+421 KENNTATD

-458 TEVKTQFIDRFGNEG
+458 TVIKTQFIDRFGNEG

-504 LKNSESSVYIHL
+504 LKNSESSIDIHL

-526 TVTIDT
+526 KVTIDT

-544 SPDKKSVYDPNDPSH
+544 SPDKKSVYDPHDPSH
-559 TPIPIQNGKFVVP
+559 TPIPIQNGKFEVP
-572 DVKIPISE
+572 GVKIPISE

-624 NVDDKSDN
+624 NVDGKSDN

-647 TEVTISIPTQSKP
+647 TEVAISIPTQSKP

-667 ITNPDGNTET
+667 ITNPDGKIET

-904 VTSVDGGSSN
+904 VTSVDGGASN

-963 TDIATGGDGGKV
+963 TDTATGGDGGKV
-975 LIEVKDEAGV
+975 LIEVKDESGT
-985 VKSSFYA
+985 VKSKFYA
-992 NIKDNVVVAD
+992 DIKDNVVVAD
-1002 FEAAG
+1002 FEKAVNIINNPTG
-1007 VKLDRAHHIIDA
+1007 KVGIQLDRAHHIIDA

-1061 SYKVTFGGEADAPN
+1061 SYKVTFGGEADTPN

-1145 VDMYFYKWNDKE
+1145 VDMYFYKWDDKE
-1157 FANKFNNG
+1157 FANKYNHG
-1165 ANTMHIKLGYDKWH
+1165 SNTMHIKLGYDKWH

-1190 NEISFKSGKNYLD
+1190 NEVTFRSGKDWEL
-1203 PATKPQKGEL
+1203 PETRPKVGEL
-1213 NPEDM
+1213 NMKDM
-1218 ARVGHSPNAKEK
+1218 ARVGHSPNASDTDHNGTK
-1230 DYTGKTYNVNHTG
+1230 YNVNRTG
-1243 NYVLREAEPIG
+1243 NYMLLEAEPVG
-1254 TDLIMKMKGWIYIA
+1254 TDLIMRMDGWIYI
-1268 KDGTYTIR
+1268 KETGTYTIK
-1276 ATDYQSMVRLDIGDG
+1276 ASQYESAFSIDIAGQGFKNNSWG
-1291 SFEHKPWNS
+1291 S
-1300 NNATNLKVEKDF
+1300 D
-1312 VLNKGFYKLS
+1312 LNKSKNFTLEKGFHKINIQ
-1322 ATYVDD
+1322 YVDD
-1328 NNDVDLN
+1328 DKNVNLDV
-1335 IAIKEKAKPDNEYK
+1335 AIKKAGESDASYK
-1349 TLGSADSGTHLFS
+1349 IIGSADSDTHLFS
-1362 DNYVKALEQNG
+1362 NNYVKALEQNG
-1373 FIDHEVNKFHKI
+1373 FIDKKTDKIYEI
-1385 IQRDGKYYGDDTND
+1385 IQKDGKYYGDDTND

-1410 TETVGSNLNDAF
+1410 IETVGSNLNDAF
-1422 VYNGKPMDGK
+1422 VYNGKRMDGK

-1449 ANLDKNLES
+1449 ANLDENLES

-1524 QATNDEVTMLNSKH
+1524 QATDSEVTMLNSKH

-1549 VDASG
+1549 VDGSG
-1554 HAVNQVYKGVYGSGS
+1554 HAVNQVYKGVYGSGA

-1581 VSVVDLH
+1581 VSVVNLH

>member
-93 AKHEDSEHENNI
+93 AKHEDSEHESNI

-128 YTNIFDNVKHALRE
+128 FSNIFDNVRHALRE
-142 IINSEKFFNAPV
+142 IINYEKFFNAPV
-154 SSVKGAV
+154 ST
-161 SYLENIFNTSVSSV
+161 I
-175 KGAVSYLENIFSAPV
+175 
-190 SSVKGAPAQATKPS
+190 KGAPAQAAKPS
-204 VPFIDNVPKFFLE
+204 VPFIDNVPKFFLD
-217 ADTNKDGLLDKNEIL
+217 ADTNKDGLLDKNELL

-237 TKRGNKFYTP
+237 TKVGNKFYTP

-253 PAAKDGDI
+253 PAAKTGDI

-275 DLASSELVQVDDNGS
+275 DLDNNELVQVDDSGT
-290 PVPAPTS
+290 PVPGS
-297 TPTAPTFI
+297 TPQ
-305 SVPLANGKAKIP
+305 PLADGKAKIP
-317 DVEIPNGKPID
+317 GVEVPNGKPID

-338 HESGSNLKIETNDVP
+338 HESGSNLNIETNDVP

-366 NGDGI
+366 NGDGV

-385 TDVKFIVP
+385 TDVKFLVP

-421 KANNTATD
+421 KENNTATD

-458 TEVKTQFIDRFGNEG
+458 TEIKTQFIDRFGNEG

-504 LKNSESSVYIHL
+504 LKNNESSVDIHL

-526 TVTIDT
+526 KVTIDT

-539 KEFIL
+539 KKFIL
-544 SPDKKSVYDPNDPSH
+544 SPDKKSVYDPNDPNH
-559 TPIPIQNGKFVVP
+559 TPILIQNGKFVVP

-580 GTNATIKTEIT
+580 GANATIKTEIT
-591 KNDGTVESN
+591 KNDGSVESN

-624 NVDDKSDN
+624 NVDGKSDN

-647 TEVTISIPTQSKP
+647 TEVSISIPSQSKP
-660 NEKIRVA
+660 NEKIIVA
-667 ITNPDGNTET
+667 ITNPDGKIET

-698 SSGKF
+698 SGGKF

-722 DQFGNEGAT
+722 DQFGNEGTT

-817 PDPDIEYEA
+817 PDTDIEYEA

-838 VNKDDPTDVQLVN
+838 VNKNDPTDVQLVN

-904 VTSVDGGSSN
+904 VTSVDGGKSN

-963 TDIATGGDGGKV
+963 TDTATGGDGGKV

-1025 GVEKRSE
+1025 GAERRSE
-1032 NLTIAVDLDATPDGL
+1032 NLTITVDLDATPDGL

-1061 SYKVTFGGEADAPN
+1061 SYKVTFGGEADTPN
-1075 RAEDKTSIKVDVVDV
+1075 RADDKTSIKVDVVDV

-1145 VDMYFYKWNDKE
+1145 VDMWFYDC
-1157 FANKFNNG
+1157 ANKDFNNYCRSKG
-1165 ANTMHIKLGYDKWH
+1165 WIRGGDNPTYIGGWGLHVKNHYSEWADWTN
-1179 LMREVSATTTF
+1179 VSATTTF
-1190 NEISFKSGKNYLD
+1190 NEVTFRSGKDWDL
-1203 PATKPQKGEL
+1203 PETKPKKGEL
-1213 NPEDM
+1213 NMKDM
-1218 ARVGHSPNAKEK
+1218 ARVGHSPNAS
-1230 DYTGKTYNVNHTG
+1230 DTDHTGTKYNVNHTG
-1243 NYVLREAEPIG
+1243 NYMLLEAEPVG
-1254 TDLIMKMKGWIYIA
+1254 TDLIMRMQGWIYI
-1268 KDGTYTIR
+1268 KETGTYTIK
-1276 ATDYQSMVRLDIGDG
+1276 ASQYESAFSIDIAGQGFKNNSWG
-1291 SFEHKPWNS
+1291 SDPNKSKNFTLE
-1300 NNATNLKVEKDF
+1300 
-1312 VLNKGFYKLS
+1312 KGFHKINIQ
-1322 ATYVDD
+1322 YVDD
-1328 NNDVDLN
+1328 NENVNLDV
-1335 IAIKEKAKPDNEYK
+1335 AIKKAGESDANYK
-1349 TLGSADSGTHLFS
+1349 IIGSAGSGTHLFS

-1373 FIDHEVNKFHKI
+1373 FIDHEANKFHKI

-1449 ANLDKNLES
+1449 SNLDKNLES

-1524 QATNDEVTMLNSKH
+1524 QATNEEVTMLNSKH

>member
-1 MHIVALKIAIVKQ
+1 MQTMAIKIAVVKQ
-14 IVGEVIAISPDGSTR
+14 IIGEVVAISPDGSVR

-53 VFDDGEV
+53 DFDDGEV
-60 ANIGFNSTFRTTNVF
+60 ARIGFNSVFRTTNVF
-75 AEQNGELVI
+75 AEHNGELVI
-84 PGLQKDEKD
+84 PGLQKDEKS
-93 AKHEDSEHENNI
+93 AEYENSENESNI
-105 HHGGSNLSSQASL
+105 HHGGSNLSSQTSL
-118 NNAGFSKSGH
+118 NNASFIQSGH
-128 YTNIFDNVKHALRE
+128 FSNIFDSIKQALISDKNDE
-142 IINSEKFFNAPV
+142 NSFNAPA
-154 SSVKGAV
+154 SS
-161 SYLENIFNTSVSSV
+161 I
-175 KGAVSYLENIFSAPV
+175 
-190 SSVKGAPAQATKPS
+190 KGAPAHVEKPS
-204 VPFIDNVPKFFLE
+204 ATFIDNVPKFYLDV
-217 ADTNKDGLLDKNEIL
+217 DTNKDGIIDKYELL

-237 TKRGNKFYTP
+237 TKVDNNFYIPMTI
-247 VVVTLP
+247 TLP
-253 PAAKDGDI
+253 PAAKTGDI

-275 DLASSELVQVDDNGS
+275 DLDNNELVQVDDSGT
-290 PVPAPTS
+290 PVPGSIPQ
-297 TPTAPTFI
+297 
-305 SVPLANGKAKIP
+305 PLADGKAKIP
-317 DVEIPNGKPID
+317 GVEVPNGKPVD

-338 HESGSNLKIETNDVP
+338 HESSSNLKIESNDIP
-353 PASKVSATLSIDK
+353 PKSKVSATLSIDK
-366 NGDGI
+366 NGDGV
-371 IDATEMGVGEDSVK
+371 IDATEMGVGEDSIK
-385 TDVKFIVP
+385 TDMKFLVP

-404 IVTDANGD
+404 IVTDTNGD

-458 TEVKTQFIDRFGNEG
+458 TEIKTQFIDRFGNEG

-504 LKNSESSVYIHL
+504 LKNNESSVDIHL

-526 TVTIDT
+526 KVTIDT

-539 KEFIL
+539 KKFIL
-544 SPDKKSVYDPNDPSH
+544 SSDKKSVYDPNDPSH
-559 TPIPIQNGKFVVP
+559 TIPIQNGKFEVP
-572 DVKIPISE
+572 GVKIPISE

-591 KNDGTVESN
+591 KNDGSVESN

-624 NVDDKSDN
+624 NVDGKSDN

-667 ITNPDGNTET
+667 ITNPDGKTET

-904 VTSVDGGSSN
+904 VTSVDGGASN

-963 TDIATGGDGGKV
+963 TDTATGGDGGKV
-975 LIEVKDEAGV
+975 LIEVKDESGA
-985 VKSSFYA
+985 VKSKFYA
-992 NIKDNVVVAD
+992 DIKDNVVVAD
-1002 FEAAG
+1002 FEKAVSIINNPTG
-1007 VKLDRAHHIIDA
+1007 KVGIQLDRTHHIIDA

-1075 RAEDKTSIKVDVVDV
+1075 RTDDKTSIKVDVVDV

-1128 GNMSVQTVS
+1128 GNMSVETVS

-1554 HAVNQVYKGVYGSGS
+1554 HAVNQVYKGTYGSGA

>member
-29 VLHKGDEIFLG
+29 VLRKGDEIFLG

-93 AKHEDSEHENNI
+93 AKHEDSENESNI

-154 SSVKGAV
+154 SSVKGA
-161 SYLENIFNTSVSSV
+161 
-175 KGAVSYLENIFSAPV
+175 
-190 SSVKGAPAQATKPS
+190 PAQATKPS
-204 VPFIDNVPKFFLE
+204 VPFIDNVPKFFLD

-275 DLASSELVQVDDNGS
+275 DLTSSELIQVDDNGS

-305 SVPLANGKAKIP
+305 SVPLTNGKAKIP

-338 HESGSNLKIETNDVP
+338 HESGSNLNIETNDVP

-366 NGDGI
+366 NGDGV

-385 TDVKFIVP
+385 TDVKFLVP

-458 TEVKTQFIDRFGNEG
+458 TEIKTQFIDRFGNEG

-504 LKNSESSVYIHL
+504 LKNSESSVDIHL

-521 PGESV
+521 PGERV
-526 TVTIDT
+526 KVTIDT

-544 SPDKKSVYDPNDPSH
+544 SPDKKSVYDPNDPNQ

-572 DVKIPISE
+572 GVKIPISE

-591 KNDGTVESN
+591 KNDGSVESN

-624 NVDDKSDN
+624 NVDGKSDN

-667 ITNPDGNTET
+667 ITNPDGKIET

-904 VTSVDGGSSN
+904 VTSVDGGASN

-963 TDIATGGDGGKV
+963 TDTATGGDGGKV

-1025 GVEKRSE
+1025 GVEKRGE
-1032 NLTIAVDLDATPDGL
+1032 NLTITVDLDATPDKL

-1061 SYKVTFGGEADAPN
+1061 SYKVIFSGEAEDPS
-1075 RAEDKTSIKVDVVDV
+1075 RPDDKTSIKVDVVDV

-1117 KNFIVKRLDDA
+1117 KNFIVTRTDDA
-1128 GNMSVQTVS
+1128 GNMSVQTVA

-1145 VDMYFYKWNDKE
+1145 VDMWFYDCANNNFNVYCRDKSLIKPGDVPTYNGGWGLHVKNHYNDW
-1157 FANKFNNG
+1157 ADWTN
-1165 ANTMHIKLGYDKWH
+1165 
-1179 LMREVSATTTF
+1179 VSATTTF
-1190 NEISFKSGKNYLD
+1190 NEVTFRSGKDWQLSETR
-1203 PATKPQKGEL
+1203 PRPGEL
-1213 NPEDM
+1213 NMKDM
-1218 ARVGHSPNAKEK
+1218 ARVGHSPNASDTDHNGTK
-1230 DYTGKTYNVNHTG
+1230 YNVNRTG
-1243 NYVLREAEPIG
+1243 NYMLLEAEPVG
-1254 TDLIMKMKGWIYIA
+1254 TDLIMRMQGWIYI
-1268 KDGTYTIR
+1268 KETGTYTIK
-1276 ATDYQSMVRLDIGDG
+1276 ASQYESAFSIDIAGQGFKNNTWAGDRNK
-1291 SFEHKPWNS
+1291 SQNFTLE
-1300 NNATNLKVEKDF
+1300 
-1312 VLNKGFYKLS
+1312 KGFHKINIQ
-1322 ATYVDD
+1322 YVDD
-1328 NNDVDLN
+1328 NENVNLDV
-1335 IAIKEKAKPDNEYK
+1335 AIKKAGESDANYK
-1349 TLGSADSGTHLFS
+1349 IIGSAGSGTHLFS

-1373 FIDHEVNKFHKI
+1373 FIDHEANKFHKI
-1385 IQRDGKYYGDDTND
+1385 LEKNGKYFGDDTND
-1399 FNNIVQLKHDA
+1399 FNSIVQLRHDS

-1432 GGIDTLIFVDDV
+1432 GGIDTLIFVDDI

-1449 ANLDKNLES
+1449 SDLDKKVES

-1505 IFGDSD
+1505 IFGDSE
-1511 DIVALKGKGTIFT
+1511 DIVALKGLGTTFT
-1524 QATNDEVTMLNSKH
+1524 KATDSEVTTLNSKH

-1554 HAVNQVYKGVYGSGS
+1554 HAVNQVYKGTYGSGA

>member
-84 PGLQKDEKD
+84 PGSQKDEKD
-93 AKHEDSEHENNI
+93 AKHEDSEHESNI

-142 IINSEKFFNAPV
+142 IINYEKF
-154 SSVKGAV
+154 
-161 SYLENIFNTSVSSV
+161 
-175 KGAVSYLENIFSAPV
+175 FSAPV
-190 SSVKGAPAQATKPS
+190 SSVKGAPAQAAKPS
-204 VPFIDNVPKFFLE
+204 VPFIDNVPKFFLD
-217 ADTNKDGLLDKNEIL
+217 ADTNKDGLLDKNELL

-237 TKRGNKFYTP
+237 TKVGNKFYTP

-261 IKIKSGS
+261 IKIKSGP

-275 DLASSELVQVDDNGS
+275 DLDNNELVQVDDSGT
-290 PVPAPTS
+290 PVPGS
-297 TPTAPTFI
+297 TPQ
-305 SVPLANGKAKIP
+305 PLADGKAKIP
-317 DVEIPNGKPID
+317 GVEVPNGKPID

-353 PASKVSATLSIDK
+353 PKSKVSATLSIDK
-366 NGDGI
+366 NGDGV

-385 TDVKFIVP
+385 TDVKFLVP

-421 KANNTATD
+421 KENNTATD
-429 EAGNVYP
+429 EAGNIYP

-458 TEVKTQFIDRFGNEG
+458 TEIKTQFIDRFGNEG

-504 LKNSESSVYIHL
+504 LKNNESSVDIHL

-526 TVTIDT
+526 KVTIDT

-544 SPDKKSVYDPNDPSH
+544 SSDKKSVYDPNDPSH
-559 TPIPIQNGKFVVP
+559 TPIPIENGKFVVP

-580 GTNATIKTEIT
+580 GTNATIKTEV
-591 KNDGTVESN
+591 KKDDGSTETN
-600 ENTAATDITPP
+600 ENAPATDTTPP
-611 TRSAKIEFSKNLP
+611 VKSAKIEFSKNTP
-624 NVDDKSDN
+624 DSEGRSDN
-632 KLDTFENGYGNDSDK
+632 KLDTFENGYGSDSEK
-647 TEVTISIPTQSKP
+647 TEVAIKIPSQSKE
-660 NEKIRVA
+660 NEKIRVT
-667 ITNPDGNTET
+667 ITNPDQSTEV
-677 KEFTIGENGKV
+677 KVFTIGKNGKV

-698 SSGKF
+698 SDGKIKF
-703 KINVPIKNGAK
+703 DVPIKNGAK

-722 DQFGNEGAT
+722 DQFGNEGTT

-838 VNKDDPTDVQLVN
+838 VNKDDPTDTQLVN

-904 VTSVDGGSSN
+904 VTSVDGGASN

-963 TDIATGGDGGKV
+963 TDTATGGDGGKV
-975 LIEVKDEAGV
+975 LIEVKDQAGT

-992 NIKDNVVVAD
+992 DIKDNVVVAD

-1007 VKLDRAHHIIDA
+1007 VKLDRTHHVIDA

-1032 NLTIAVDLDATPDGL
+1032 NLTITVDLDATPDKL

-1061 SYKVTFGGEADAPN
+1061 SYKVIFSGEAEDPS
-1075 RAEDKTSIKVDVVDV
+1075 RPDDKTSIKVDVVDV

-1117 KNFIVKRLDDA
+1117 KNFIVTRTDDA
-1128 GNMSVQTVS
+1128 GNMSVQTVA

-1145 VDMYFYKWNDKE
+1145 VDMWFYDCANNNFNVYCRDKSLI
-1157 FANKFNNG
+1157 KPGDVPTYNG
-1165 ANTMHIKLGYDKWH
+1165 GWGLHVKNHYNHWADWTN
-1179 LMREVSATTTF
+1179 VSATTTF
-1190 NEISFKSGKNYLD
+1190 NEVTFRSGKDWQLSETR
-1203 PATKPQKGEL
+1203 PRPGEL
-1213 NPEDM
+1213 NMKDM
-1218 ARVGHSPNAKEK
+1218 ARVGHSPNASDTDHNGTK
-1230 DYTGKTYNVNHTG
+1230 YNVNRTG
-1243 NYVLREAEPIG
+1243 NYMLLEAEPVG
-1254 TDLIMKMKGWIYIA
+1254 TDLIMRMQGWIYI
-1268 KDGTYTIR
+1268 KETGTYTIK
-1276 ATDYQSMVRLDIGDG
+1276 ASQYESAFSIDIAGQGFKNNTWAGDRNK
-1291 SFEHKPWNS
+1291 SQNFTLE
-1300 NNATNLKVEKDF
+1300 
-1312 VLNKGFYKLS
+1312 KGFHKINIQ
-1322 ATYVDD
+1322 YVDD
-1328 NNDVDLN
+1328 NENVNLDV
-1335 IAIKEKAKPDNEYK
+1335 AIKKAGESDANYK
-1349 TLGSADSGTHLFS
+1349 IIGSAGSGTHLFS

-1373 FIDHEVNKFHKI
+1373 FIDHEANKFHKI
-1385 IQRDGKYYGDDTND
+1385 LEKNGKYFGDDTND
-1399 FNNIVQLKHDA
+1399 FNSIVQLRHDS

-1432 GGIDTLIFVDDV
+1432 GGIDTLIFVDDI

-1449 ANLDKNLES
+1449 SDLDKKVES

-1480 LDIIDSRVTKITGK
+1480 LDIVDSRVTKITGK

-1505 IFGDSD
+1505 IFGDSE
-1511 DIVALKGKGTIFT
+1511 DIVALKGLGTTFT
-1524 QATNDEVTMLNSKH
+1524 KATDSEVTTLNSKH

-1554 HAVNQVYKGVYGSGS
+1554 HAVNQVYKGSHSG
-1569 SAQTFFIEIDKD
+1569 QTFFIEIDKN

>member
-1 MHIVALKIAIVKQ
+1 MHITALKIAIVKQ

-93 AKHEDSEHENNI
+93 AKHEDSEHESNI

-142 IINSEKFFNAPV
+142 IINYEKFFNTPV
-154 SSVKGAV
+154 ST
-161 SYLENIFNTSVSSV
+161 I
-175 KGAVSYLENIFSAPV
+175 
-190 SSVKGAPAQATKPS
+190 KGAPAQATKPN
-204 VPFIDNVPKFFLE
+204 VPFIDNVPKFFLD

-338 HESGSNLKIETNDVP
+338 HESGSNLKVETNDVP

-366 NGDGI
+366 NGDGV

-385 TDVKFIVP
+385 TDVKFLVP

-412 TVTKIYTIN
+412 MVTKIYTIN

-458 TEVKTQFIDRFGNEG
+458 TVIKTQFIDRFGNEG

-504 LKNSESSVYIHL
+504 LKNSESSVDIHL

-526 TVTIDT
+526 KVTIDT

-559 TPIPIQNGKFVVP
+559 TIPIQNGKFEVP
-572 DVKIPISE
+572 GVKIPISE

-591 KNDGTVESN
+591 KNDGSVESN

-624 NVDDKSDN
+624 NVDGKSDN

-667 ITNPDGNTET
+667 ITNPDGKIET

-698 SSGKF
+698 SGGKF

-722 DQFGNEGAT
+722 DQFGNEGTT

-838 VNKDDPTDVQLVN
+838 VNKDDPTDTQLVN

-963 TDIATGGDGGKV
+963 TDTATGGDGGKV
-975 LIEVKDEAGV
+975 LIEVKDESGA
-985 VKSSFYA
+985 VKSKFYA
-992 NIKDNVVVAD
+992 DIKDNIVVAD

-1007 VKLDRAHHIIDA
+1007 VKLDRTHHVIDA

-1025 GVEKRSE
+1025 GAERRSE
-1032 NLTIAVDLDATPDGL
+1032 NLTITVDLDATPDGL

-1061 SYKVTFGGEADAPN
+1061 SYKVIFSGEAEEPSRPD
-1075 RAEDKTSIKVDVVDV
+1075 DKTSIKVDVVDV

-1128 GNMSVQTVS
+1128 GNMSVQTVA

-1145 VDMYFYKWNDKE
+1145 VDMWFYDC
-1157 FANKFNNG
+1157 ANKDFNVYCRDKNFIKPGDVPTYNG
-1165 ANTMHIKLGYDKWH
+1165 GWGLHVKNHYSEWADWTN
-1179 LMREVSATTTF
+1179 VSATTTF
-1190 NEISFKSGKNYLD
+1190 NEVTFRSGKDWQL
-1203 PATKPQKGEL
+1203 PETRPKKGEL
-1213 NPEDM
+1213 NMKDM
-1218 ARVGHSPNAKEK
+1218 ARVGHSPNAS
-1230 DYTGKTYNVNHTG
+1230 DTDHTGTKYNVNHTG
-1243 NYVLREAEPIG
+1243 NYMLLEAEPVG
-1254 TDLIMKMKGWIYIA
+1254 TDLIMRMKGWIYI
-1268 KDGTYTIR
+1268 KETGTYTIK
-1276 ATDYQSMVRLDIGDG
+1276 ASQYESAFSIDIAGQGFKNNSWG
-1291 SFEHKPWNS
+1291 SDPNKSKNFTLE
-1300 NNATNLKVEKDF
+1300 
-1312 VLNKGFYKLS
+1312 KGFHKINIQ
-1322 ATYVDD
+1322 YVDD
-1328 NNDVDLN
+1328 NENVNLDV
-1335 IAIKEKAKPDNEYK
+1335 AIKKAGESDANYK
-1349 TLGSADSGTHLFS
+1349 IIGSADSGTHLFS

-1385 IQRDGKYYGDDTND
+1385 LEKDGKYFGDDTND
-1399 FNNIVQLKHDA
+1399 FNSIVQLRHDS

-1432 GGIDTLIFVDDV
+1432 GGIDTLIFVDDI

-1449 ANLDKNLES
+1449 SDLDKKIES

-1511 DIVALKGKGTIFT
+1511 DIVALKGKGTTFT
-1524 QATNDEVTMLNSKH
+1524 QATDSEVTMLNSKH

-1554 HAVNQVYKGVYGSGS
+1554 HAVNQVYKGTYGSGA

>member
-29 VLHKGDEIFLG
+29 VLRKGDEIFLG
-40 DIIKTAIDAKVRI
+40 DIIKTAVDAKVRI

-93 AKHEDSEHENNI
+93 AKHENSEHESNI

-142 IINSEKFFNAPV
+142 IINYEKFFNAPV
-154 SSVKGAV
+154 ST
-161 SYLENIFNTSVSSV
+161 I
-175 KGAVSYLENIFSAPV
+175 
-190 SSVKGAPAQATKPS
+190 KGAPAQAAKPS
-204 VPFIDNVPKFFLE
+204 VPFIDNVPKFFLD
-217 ADTNKDGLLDKNEIL
+217 ADTNKDGLLDKNELL

-237 TKRGNKFYTP
+237 TKVGNKFYTP

-275 DLASSELVQVDDNGS
+275 DLDNNELVQVDDSGA
-290 PVPAPTS
+290 PVPGS
-297 TPTAPTFI
+297 TPQ
-305 SVPLANGKAKIP
+305 PLADGKAKIP
-317 DVEIPNGKPID
+317 GVEVPNGKPID

-338 HESGSNLKIETNDVP
+338 HESGSNLKVETNDVP

-366 NGDGI
+366 NGDGV

-385 TDVKFIVP
+385 TDVKFLVP

-412 TVTKIYTIN
+412 MVTKIYTIN

-444 MEFDVPNGATITPG
+444 MEFDVPNSATITPG
-458 TEVKTQFIDRFGNEG
+458 TEIKTQFIDRFGNEG

-481 ISNKAEAT
+481 ISNKAEAI

-504 LKNSESSVYIHL
+504 LKNSESSVDIHL

-521 PGESV
+521 PGERV
-526 TVTIDT
+526 KVTIDT

-544 SPDKKSVYDPNDPSH
+544 NPDKKSVYDAHDPSH

-624 NVDDKSDN
+624 NVDGKSDN

-647 TEVTISIPTQSKP
+647 TEVSISIPTQSKP

-904 VTSVDGGSSN
+904 VTSVDGGASN

-1145 VDMYFYKWNDKE
+1145 VDMWFYDC
-1157 FANKFNNG
+1157 ANKDFNNYCRSKG
-1165 ANTMHIKLGYDKWH
+1165 WIRGGDNPTYSGGWGLHVKNHYSEWADWTN
-1179 LMREVSATTTF
+1179 VSATTTF
-1190 NEISFKSGKNYLD
+1190 NEVTFRSGKDWDL
-1203 PATKPQKGEL
+1203 PETKPKKGEL
-1213 NPEDM
+1213 NMKDM
-1218 ARVGHSPNAKEK
+1218 ARVGHSPNAS
-1230 DYTGKTYNVNHTG
+1230 DTDHTGTKYNVNHTG
-1243 NYVLREAEPIG
+1243 NYMLLEAEPVG
-1254 TDLIMKMKGWIYIA
+1254 TDLIMRMQGWIYI
-1268 KDGTYTIR
+1268 KETGTYTIK
-1276 ATDYQSMVRLDIGDG
+1276 ASQYESAFSIDIAGQGFKNNTWAGDHNK
-1291 SFEHKPWNS
+1291 SQNFTLE
-1300 NNATNLKVEKDF
+1300 
-1312 VLNKGFYKLS
+1312 KGFHKINIQ
-1322 ATYVDD
+1322 YVDD
-1328 NNDVDLN
+1328 DRDVNLDV
-1335 IAIKEKAKPDNEYK
+1335 AIKKAGESDANYK
-1349 TLGSADSGTHLFS
+1349 IIGSAGSGTHLFS

-1373 FIDHEVNKFHKI
+1373 FIDHEANKFHKI

-1449 ANLDKNLES
+1449 SNLDKNLES

-1524 QATNDEVTMLNSKH
+1524 QATNEEVTMLNSKH

-1554 HAVNQVYKGVYGSGS
+1554 HAVNQVYKGVYGSGA

>member
-40 DIIKTAIDAKVRI
+40 DIIKTAVDAKVRI

-93 AKHEDSEHENNI
+93 AKHEYSEHESNI

-128 YTNIFDNVKHALRE
+128 FSNIFDNVRHALRE
-142 IINSEKFFNAPV
+142 IINYEKFFNAPV
-154 SSVKGAV
+154 ST
-161 SYLENIFNTSVSSV
+161 I
-175 KGAVSYLENIFSAPV
+175 
-190 SSVKGAPAQATKPS
+190 KGAPAQATKPS
-204 VPFIDNVPKFFLE
+204 VPFIDNVPKFFLD
-217 ADTNKDGLLDKNEIL
+217 ADTNKDGLLDKNELL

-253 PAAKDGDI
+253 PAAKTGDI

-275 DLASSELVQVDDNGS
+275 DLTSSELIQVDDNGS

-305 SVPLANGKAKIP
+305 SVPLTNGKAKIP

-366 NGDGI
+366 NGDGV

-385 TDVKFIVP
+385 TDVKFLVP

-421 KANNTATD
+421 KENNTATD

-458 TEVKTQFIDRFGNEG
+458 TEIKTQFIDRFGNEG

-504 LKNSESSVYIHL
+504 LKNSESSVDIHL

-526 TVTIDT
+526 KVTINT
-532 GSGTPTP
+532 GAGTPVQ
-539 KEFIL
+539 KEFVL
-544 SPDKKSVYDPNDPSH
+544 SPDKKSVYDVNDPSH
-559 TPIPIQNGKFVVP
+559 TPIPIENGKFVVP

-624 NVDDKSDN
+624 NVDGKSDN

-667 ITNPDGNTET
+667 ITNPDGKIET

-698 SSGKF
+698 SNGKF

-838 VNKDDPTDVQLVN
+838 VNKDDPADVQLVN

-904 VTSVDGGSSN
+904 VTSVDGGASN

-1007 VKLDRAHHIIDA
+1007 VKLDRTHHVIDA

-1032 NLTIAVDLDATPDGL
+1032 NLTITVDLDATPDKL

-1061 SYKVTFGGEADAPN
+1061 SYKVIFSGEAEDPS
-1075 RAEDKTSIKVDVVDV
+1075 RPDDKTSIKVDVVDV

-1117 KNFIVKRLDDA
+1117 KNFIVTRTDDA
-1128 GNMSVQTVS
+1128 GNMSVQTVA

-1145 VDMYFYKWNDKE
+1145 VDMWFYDCANNNFNVYCRDKSLI
-1157 FANKFNNG
+1157 KPGDVPTYNG
-1165 ANTMHIKLGYDKWH
+1165 GWGLHVKNHYNHWADWTN
-1179 LMREVSATTTF
+1179 VSATTTF
-1190 NEISFKSGKNYLD
+1190 NEVTFRSGKDWQLSETR
-1203 PATKPQKGEL
+1203 PRPGEL
-1213 NPEDM
+1213 NMKDM
-1218 ARVGHSPNAKEK
+1218 ARVGHSPNASDTDHNGTK
-1230 DYTGKTYNVNHTG
+1230 YNVNRTG
-1243 NYVLREAEPIG
+1243 NYMLLEAEPVG
-1254 TDLIMKMKGWIYIA
+1254 TDLIMRMQGWIYI
-1268 KDGTYTIR
+1268 KETGTYTIK
-1276 ATDYQSMVRLDIGDG
+1276 ASQYESAFSIDIAGQGFKNNTWAGDRNK
-1291 SFEHKPWNS
+1291 SQNFTLE
-1300 NNATNLKVEKDF
+1300 
-1312 VLNKGFYKLS
+1312 KGFHKINIQ
-1322 ATYVDD
+1322 YVDD
-1328 NNDVDLN
+1328 NENVNLDV
-1335 IAIKEKAKPDNEYK
+1335 AIKKAGESDANYK
-1349 TLGSADSGTHLFS
+1349 IIGSAGSGTHLFS

-1373 FIDHEVNKFHKI
+1373 FIDHEANKFHKI
-1385 IQRDGKYYGDDTND
+1385 LEKNGKYFGDDTND
-1399 FNNIVQLKHDA
+1399 FNSIVQLRHDS

-1432 GGIDTLIFVDDV
+1432 GGIDTLIFVDDI

-1449 ANLDKNLES
+1449 SDLDKKVES

-1480 LDIIDSRVTKITGK
+1480 LDIVDSRVTKITGK

-1505 IFGDSD
+1505 IFGDSE
-1511 DIVALKGKGTIFT
+1511 DIVALKGLGTTFT
-1524 QATNDEVTMLNSKH
+1524 KATDSEVTTLNSKH

-1549 VDASG
+1549 VGADG
-1554 HAVNQVYKGVYGSGS
+1554 HAVNQVYKGSHGG
-1569 SAQTFFIEIDKD
+1569 QTFFIEIEKD

>member
-84 PGLQKDEKD
+84 PGLQKDEKS
-93 AKHEDSEHENNI
+93 AEYENSENESNI

-154 SSVKGAV
+154 SSVKGA
-161 SYLENIFNTSVSSV
+161 
-175 KGAVSYLENIFSAPV
+175 
-190 SSVKGAPAQATKPS
+190 PAQATKPS

-237 TKRGNKFYTP
+237 TKNNNKFYTP

-275 DLASSELVQVDDNGS
+275 DLISSELIQVDDNGS

-297 TPTAPTFI
+297 TPTAPTFN
-305 SVPLANGKAKIP
+305 SVPLTNGKANIP

-366 NGDGI
+366 NGDGV
-371 IDATEMGVGEDSVK
+371 IDATEMGIGEDSVK
-385 TDVKFIVP
+385 TDVKFLVP

-404 IVTDANGD
+404 IVTANGNSI
-412 TVTKIYTIN
+412 TKIYTIN
-421 KANNTATD
+421 KENNTATD

-458 TEVKTQFIDRFGNEG
+458 TGTELKTQFIDRFGNEG

-504 LKNSESSVYIHL
+504 LKNSESSVDIHL

-526 TVTIDT
+526 KVTIDT

-539 KEFIL
+539 KEFVL
-544 SPDKKSVYDPNDPSH
+544 SPDKKSVYDPHNPNH
-559 TPIPIQNGKFVVP
+559 TIPIENGKFEVP
-572 DVKIPISE
+572 GVKIPISE
-580 GTNATIKTEIT
+580 GTNATITTEIT
-591 KNDGTVESN
+591 KKDGGLTETK
-600 ENTAATDITPP
+600 ENKLATDITPP
-611 TRSAKIEFSKNLP
+611 TRSAKIEFSKNHP
-624 NVDDKSDN
+624 NVDGKSDN

-667 ITNPDGNTET
+667 ITNPDGKIET

-698 SSGKF
+698 SGGKF

-722 DQFGNEGAT
+722 DQFGNEVTT

-803 EAKPGETLT
+803 EAKLGETLT

-904 VTSVDGGSSN
+904 VTSVDGGASN
-914 PAKYLLEKDFEHIIS
+914 PAKYLLKEDFEHIIS

-963 TDIATGGDGGKV
+963 TDTATGGDGGKV
-975 LIEVKDEAGV
+975 LIEVKDESGA
-985 VKSSFYA
+985 VKSKFYA
-992 NIKDNVVVAD
+992 DIKDNVVVAD
-1002 FEAAG
+1002 FEKAVSIIDNPTGKAG
-1007 VKLDRAHHIIDA
+1007 IQLDRTHHVIDA

-1032 NLTIAVDLDATPDGL
+1032 NLTITVDLDATPDGL

-1061 SYKVTFGGEADAPN
+1061 SYKVIFSGEAEDPS
-1075 RAEDKTSIKVDVVDV
+1075 RPDDKTSIKVDVVDV

-1117 KNFIVKRLDDA
+1117 KNFIVTRTDDA
-1128 GNMSVQTVS
+1128 GNMSVQTVA

-1145 VDMYFYKWNDKE
+1145 VDMWFYDCANNNFNIYCRDKSLIKSGDVPTYNGGWGLHVKNHYNDW
-1157 FANKFNNG
+1157 ADWTN
-1165 ANTMHIKLGYDKWH
+1165 
-1179 LMREVSATTTF
+1179 VSATTTF
-1190 NEISFKSGKNYLD
+1190 NEVTFRSGKDWQLSETR
-1203 PATKPQKGEL
+1203 PRPGEL
-1213 NPEDM
+1213 NMKDM
-1218 ARVGHSPNAKEK
+1218 ARVGHSPNASDTDHNGTK
-1230 DYTGKTYNVNHTG
+1230 YNVNRTG
-1243 NYVLREAEPIG
+1243 NYMLLEAEPVG
-1254 TDLIMKMKGWIYIA
+1254 TDLIMRMQGWIYI
-1268 KDGTYTIR
+1268 KETGTYTIK
-1276 ATDYQSMVRLDIGDG
+1276 ASQYESAFSIDIGDHQG
-1291 SFEHKPWNS
+1291 FK
-1300 NNATNLKVEKDF
+1300 NNTWAGDRNKSQNFTLE
-1312 VLNKGFYKLS
+1312 KGFHKINIQ
-1322 ATYVDD
+1322 YVDD
-1328 NNDVDLN
+1328 NENVNLDV
-1335 IAIKEKAKPDNEYK
+1335 AIKKAGESDANYK
-1349 TLGSADSGTHLFS
+1349 IIGSAGSGTHLFS

-1373 FIDHEVNKFHKI
+1373 FIDQETNKFHKI
-1385 IQRDGKYYGDDTND
+1385 LEKNGKYFGDDTND
-1399 FNNIVQLKHDA
+1399 FNSIVQLRHDS

-1432 GGIDTLIFVDDV
+1432 GGIDTLIFVDDI

-1449 ANLDKNLES
+1449 SDLDKKVES

-1480 LDIIDSRVTKITGK
+1480 LDIVDSRVTKITDK

-1505 IFGDSD
+1505 IFGDSE
-1511 DIVALKGKGTIFT
+1511 DIVALKGLRTTFT
-1524 QATNDEVTMLNSKH
+1524 KATDSEVTTLNAKH
-1538 SVIGDEYNKVA
+1538 SVIGDEYNKVTVGA
-1549 VDASG
+1549 DG
-1554 HAVNQVYKGVYGSGS
+1554 HAVNQVYKGSHGG
-1569 SAQTFFIEIDKD
+1569 QTFFIEIEKD
-1581 VSVVDLH
+1581 VHVVDLA

>member
-29 VLHKGDEIFLG
+29 VLRKGDEIFLG

-93 AKHEDSEHENNI
+93 AKHEDSENESNI

-142 IINSEKFFNAPV
+142 IINYEKFFNAPV
-154 SSVKGAV
+154 ST
-161 SYLENIFNTSVSSV
+161 I
-175 KGAVSYLENIFSAPV
+175 
-190 SSVKGAPAQATKPS
+190 KGAPAQATKPS
-204 VPFIDNVPKFFLE
+204 VPFIDNVPKFFLD

-275 DLASSELVQVDDNGS
+275 DLTSSELIQVDDNGS

-305 SVPLANGKAKIP
+305 SVPLTNGKAKIP

-338 HESGSNLKIETNDVP
+338 HESGSNLNIETNDVP

-366 NGDGI
+366 NGDGV

-385 TDVKFIVP
+385 TDVKFLVP

-458 TEVKTQFIDRFGNEG
+458 TEIKTQFIDRFGNEG

-504 LKNSESSVYIHL
+504 LKNSESSVDIHL

-521 PGESV
+521 PGERV
-526 TVTIDT
+526 KVTIDT

-544 SPDKKSVYDPNDPSH
+544 SPDKKSVYDPNDPNQ

-572 DVKIPISE
+572 GVKIPISE

-591 KNDGTVESN
+591 KNDGSVESN

-624 NVDDKSDN
+624 NVDGKSDN

-667 ITNPDGNTET
+667 ITNPDGKIET

-698 SSGKF
+698 SDGKIKF
-703 KINVPIKNGAK
+703 DVPIKNGAK

-904 VTSVDGGSSN
+904 VTSVDGGASN

-963 TDIATGGDGGKV
+963 TDTATGGDGGKV

-1025 GVEKRSE
+1025 GVEKRGE
-1032 NLTIAVDLDATPDGL
+1032 NLTITVDLDATPDKL

-1061 SYKVTFGGEADAPN
+1061 SYKVIFSGEAEDPS
-1075 RAEDKTSIKVDVVDV
+1075 RPDDKTSIKVDVVDV

-1117 KNFIVKRLDDA
+1117 KNFIVTRTDDA
-1128 GNMSVQTVS
+1128 GNMSVQTVA

-1145 VDMYFYKWNDKE
+1145 VDMWFYDCANNNFNVYCRDKSLI
-1157 FANKFNNG
+1157 KPGDVPTYNG
-1165 ANTMHIKLGYDKWH
+1165 GWGLHVKNHYNHWADWTN
-1179 LMREVSATTTF
+1179 VSATTTF
-1190 NEISFKSGKNYLD
+1190 NEVTFRSGKDWQLSETR
-1203 PATKPQKGEL
+1203 PRPGEL
-1213 NPEDM
+1213 NMKDM
-1218 ARVGHSPNAKEK
+1218 ARVGHSPNASDTDHNGTK
-1230 DYTGKTYNVNHTG
+1230 YNVNRTG
-1243 NYVLREAEPIG
+1243 NYMLLEAEPVG
-1254 TDLIMKMKGWIYIA
+1254 TDLIMRMQGWIYI
-1268 KDGTYTIR
+1268 KETGKYTIK
-1276 ATDYQSMVRLDIGDG
+1276 ASQYESAFSIDIAGQGFKNNSWG
-1291 SFEHKPWNS
+1291 S
-1300 NNATNLKVEKDF
+1300 D
-1312 VLNKGFYKLS
+1312 LNKSKNFTLEKGFHKINIQ
-1322 ATYVDD
+1322 YVDD
-1328 NNDVDLN
+1328 NENVNLDV
-1335 IAIKEKAKPDNEYK
+1335 AIKKAGESDANYK
-1349 TLGSADSGTHLFS
+1349 IIGSAGSGTHLFS

-1373 FIDHEVNKFHKI
+1373 FIDHEANKFHKI
-1385 IQRDGKYYGDDTND
+1385 LEKNGKYFGDDTND
-1399 FNNIVQLKHDA
+1399 FNSIVQLRHDS

-1432 GGIDTLIFVDDV
+1432 GGIDTLIFVDDI

-1449 ANLDKNLES
+1449 SDLDKKVES

-1480 LDIIDSRVTKITGK
+1480 LDIVDSRVTKITGK

-1505 IFGDSD
+1505 IFGDSE
-1511 DIVALKGKGTIFT
+1511 DIVALKGLDTTFT
-1524 QATNDEVTMLNSKH
+1524 KATDSEVTTLNSKH

-1554 HAVNQVYKGVYGSGS
+1554 HAVNQVYKGTYGSGA

>member
-93 AKHEDSEHENNI
+93 AKHEDSEHESNI
-105 HHGGSNLSSQASL
+105 HHGGSNLSSQTSL
-118 NNAGFSKSGH
+118 NNASFIQSGH
-128 YTNIFDNVKHALRE
+128 FSNIFDSIKQALISDKNDE
-142 IINSEKFFNAPV
+142 NSFNAP
-154 SSVKGAV
+154 
-161 SYLENIFNTSVSSV
+161 
-175 KGAVSYLENIFSAPV
+175 AP
-190 SSVKGAPAQATKPS
+190 SIKGAPAHVEKPS
-204 VPFIDNVPKFFLE
+204 VPFIDNVPKFFLD
-217 ADTNKDGLLDKNEIL
+217 ADINQDGYLGKNELDAAKI
-232 ASPET
+232 
-237 TKRGNKFYTP
+237 GNKYYTSINI
-247 VVVTLP
+247 TLP
-253 PAAKDGDI
+253 PAAKTGDI
-261 IKIKSGS
+261 IKIQSS
-268 QTLKYKI
+268 LQSLKYKI
-275 DLASSELVQVDDNGS
+275 DLDNNELIQVDDSGAPVAGS
-290 PVPAPTS
+290 APQLL
-297 TPTAPTFI
+297 I
-305 SVPLANGKAKIP
+305 DGKAKIP
-317 DVEIPNGKPID
+317 SVEIEKNKPID

-338 HESGSNLKIETNDVP
+338 HESGSNLKVETNDVP

-366 NGDGI
+366 NGDGV

-385 TDVKFIVP
+385 TDVKFLVP

-458 TEVKTQFIDRFGNEG
+458 TEIKTQFIDRFGNEG

-504 LKNSESSVYIHL
+504 LKNSESSVDIHL

-526 TVTIDT
+526 KVTIDT

-544 SPDKKSVYDPNDPSH
+544 NPDKKSVYDPNDPNH

-591 KNDGTVESN
+591 KNDGSVESN

-624 NVDDKSDN
+624 NVDGKSDN

-714 TSIDTTVI
+714 TSIGTTVI

-838 VNKDDPTDVQLVN
+838 VNKDDPTDTQLVN

-904 VTSVDGGSSN
+904 VTSVDGGASN

-929 TSKFDDTFNERIN
+929 TSKFDETFSERIN
-942 YKIALTNDESPMIKF
+942 YKIALTNDEQPKIKF
-957 GIAQKD
+957 GIGQKD
-963 TDIATGGDGGKV
+963 TDITTGGDGGKV

-1032 NLTIAVDLDATPDGL
+1032 NLTITVDLDATPDKL

-1061 SYKVTFGGEADAPN
+1061 SYKVIFSGEAEDPS
-1075 RAEDKTSIKVDVVDV
+1075 RPDDKTSIKVDVVDV

-1117 KNFIVKRLDDA
+1117 KNFIVTRTDDA
-1128 GNMSVQTVS
+1128 GNMSVQTVA

-1145 VDMYFYKWNDKE
+1145 VDMWFYDCANNNFNVYCRDKSL
-1157 FANKFNNG
+1157 
-1165 ANTMHIKLGYDKWH
+1165 IKLGDVPTYNGGWGLHVKNHYNHWADWTN
-1179 LMREVSATTTF
+1179 VSATTTF
-1190 NEISFKSGKNYLD
+1190 NEVTFRSGKDWQLAETR
-1203 PATKPQKGEL
+1203 PRPGEL
-1213 NPEDM
+1213 NMKDM
-1218 ARVGHSPNAKEK
+1218 ARVGHSPNASDTDHNGTK
-1230 DYTGKTYNVNHTG
+1230 YNVNRTG
-1243 NYVLREAEPIG
+1243 NYMLLEAEPVG
-1254 TDLIMKMKGWIYIA
+1254 TDLIMRMQGWIYI
-1268 KDGTYTIR
+1268 KETGKYTIK
-1276 ATDYQSMVRLDIGDG
+1276 ASQYESAFSIDIAGQGFKNNSWG
-1291 SFEHKPWNS
+1291 SDPNKSKNFTLE
-1300 NNATNLKVEKDF
+1300 
-1312 VLNKGFYKLS
+1312 KGFHKINIQ
-1322 ATYVDD
+1322 YVDD
-1328 NNDVDLN
+1328 NENVNLDV
-1335 IAIKEKAKPDNEYK
+1335 AIKKAGESDANYK
-1349 TLGSADSGTHLFS
+1349 IIGSAGSGTHLFS

-1373 FIDHEVNKFHKI
+1373 FIDQETNKFHKI
-1385 IQRDGKYYGDDTND
+1385 LEKNGKYFGDETND
-1399 FNNIVQLKHDA
+1399 FNSIVQLRHDS

-1432 GGIDTLIFVDDV
+1432 GGIDTLIFVDDI

-1449 ANLDKNLES
+1449 SDLDKKVES

-1549 VDASG
+1549 VDGSG
-1554 HAVNQVYKGVYGSGS
+1554 HAVNQVYKGTYGSGA

>member
-84 PGLQKDEKD
+84 PGMQKDEKD
-93 AKHEDSEHENNI
+93 AKHEDSEHESNI

-142 IINSEKFFNAPV
+142 IINYEKFFNAPV
-154 SSVKGAV
+154 ST
-161 SYLENIFNTSVSSV
+161 I
-175 KGAVSYLENIFSAPV
+175 
-190 SSVKGAPAQATKPS
+190 KGAPAQATKPS

-232 ASPET
+232 ASLET
-237 TKRGNKFYTP
+237 TKNNNKFYTP

-275 DLASSELVQVDDNGS
+275 DLINNELVQVDDNGS

-297 TPTAPTFI
+297 TPTTPTFI
-305 SVPLANGKAKIP
+305 SVPLTNGKAKIP

-338 HESGSNLKIETNDVP
+338 HESGSNLKVETNDVP

-385 TDVKFIVP
+385 TDVKFLVP

-458 TEVKTQFIDRFGNEG
+458 TEIKTQFIDRFGNEG

-504 LKNSESSVYIHL
+504 LKNNESSVDIHL

-526 TVTIDT
+526 KVTIDT

-544 SPDKKSVYDPNDPSH
+544 NPDKKSVYDPNDPSH
-559 TPIPIQNGKFVVP
+559 KPISIQNGKFEVP

-580 GTNATIKTEIT
+580 GANATIKTEIT
-591 KNDGTVESN
+591 KNDGSVESN

-624 NVDDKSDN
+624 NVDGKSDN
-632 KLDTFENGYGNDSDK
+632 KLDTFENGYGNESDK

-779 GDELKVSVLNPN
+779 GDEIKVSVLNPN
-791 TNKQEIKTYIIK
+791 TNKLEVKTYVIA
-803 EAKPGETLT
+803 EAKKGETLT

-838 VNKDDPTDVQLVN
+838 VNKDDPTDTQLVN

-904 VTSVDGGSSN
+904 VTSVDGGASN
-914 PAKYLLEKDFEHIIS
+914 PAKYLLKEDFEHIIS

-963 TDIATGGDGGKV
+963 TDTATGGDGGKV
-975 LIEVKDEAGV
+975 LIEVKDQAGT

-992 NIKDNVVVAD
+992 DIKDNVVVAD

-1007 VKLDRAHHIIDA
+1007 VKLDRTHHIIDA

-1032 NLTIAVDLDATPDGL
+1032 NLTITVDLDATPDGL

-1061 SYKVTFGGEADAPN
+1061 SYKVIFSGEAEEPSRPD
-1075 RAEDKTSIKVDVVDV
+1075 DKTSIKVDVVDV

-1128 GNMSVQTVS
+1128 GNMSVQTVA

-1145 VDMYFYKWNDKE
+1145 VDMWFYDC
-1157 FANKFNNG
+1157 ANKDFNNYCRSKG
-1165 ANTMHIKLGYDKWH
+1165 WIRGGDVPTYNGGWGLHVKNHYNDWADWTN
-1179 LMREVSATTTF
+1179 VSATTTF
-1190 NEISFKSGKNYLD
+1190 NEVTFRSGRDWQL
-1203 PATKPQKGEL
+1203 PETRPRAGEL
-1213 NPEDM
+1213 NMKDM
-1218 ARVGHSPNAKEK
+1218 ARVGHSPNAS
-1230 DYTGKTYNVNHTG
+1230 DTDHTGTKYNVNHTG
-1243 NYVLREAEPIG
+1243 NYMLLEAEPVG
-1254 TDLIMKMKGWIYIA
+1254 TDLIMRMQGWIYI
-1268 KDGTYTIR
+1268 KESGTYTIK
-1276 ATDYQSMVRLDIGDG
+1276 ASQYESAFKIDIAGQG
-1291 SFEHKPWNS
+1291 FENS
-1300 NNATNLKVEKDF
+1300 SWRYD
-1312 VLNKGFYKLS
+1312 LNKSKNFTLEKGFHKINIQ
-1322 ATYVDD
+1322 YVDD
-1328 NNDVDLN
+1328 SEDVNLDV
-1335 IAIKEKAKPDNEYK
+1335 AIKKAGESDANYK
-1349 TLGSADSGTHLFS
+1349 IIGSAGSGTHLFS

-1373 FIDHEVNKFHKI
+1373 FIDHEANKFHKI
-1385 IQRDGKYYGDDTND
+1385 LEKDGKYFGDDTND
-1399 FNNIVQLKHDA
+1399 FNSIVQLRHDS

-1449 ANLDKNLES
+1449 SDLDKKIES

-1480 LDIIDSRVTKITGK
+1480 IDIIDSRVTKITGK

-1511 DIVALKGKGTIFT
+1511 DIVALKGKGTTFT
-1524 QATNDEVTMLNSKH
+1524 QATDSEVTMLNSKH

-1549 VDASG
+1549 VDGSG
-1554 HAVNQVYKGVYGSGS
+1554 HAVNQVYKGVYVSGS
-1569 SAQTFFIEIDKD
+1569 SAQTFFIEIDKN

>member
-93 AKHEDSEHENNI
+93 AKHEDSEHESNI

-128 YTNIFDNVKHALRE
+128 FSNIFDNVRHALRE
-142 IINSEKFFNAPV
+142 IINYEKFFNAPV
-154 SSVKGAV
+154 ST
-161 SYLENIFNTSVSSV
+161 I
-175 KGAVSYLENIFSAPV
+175 
-190 SSVKGAPAQATKPS
+190 KGAPAQAAKPS
-204 VPFIDNVPKFFLE
+204 VPFIDNVPKFFLD
-217 ADTNKDGLLDKNEIL
+217 ADTNKDGLLDKNELL

-237 TKRGNKFYTP
+237 TKVGNKFYTP

-253 PAAKDGDI
+253 PAAKTSDI

-275 DLASSELVQVDDNGS
+275 DLDNNELVQVDDSGT
-290 PVPAPTS
+290 PVPGS
-297 TPTAPTFI
+297 TPQ
-305 SVPLANGKAKIP
+305 PLADGKAKIP
-317 DVEIPNGKPID
+317 GVEVPNGKPID

-338 HESGSNLKIETNDVP
+338 HESGSNLKVETNDVP

-366 NGDGI
+366 NGDGK
-371 IDATEMGVGEDSVK
+371 IDATEMGVGEDAIV
-385 TDVKFIVP
+385 TDVKYLVP
-393 DDMKS
+393 NDMKS

-404 IVTDANGD
+404 IVTDTNGD

-421 KANNTATD
+421 KENNTATD

-458 TEVKTQFIDRFGNEG
+458 TEIKTQFIDRFGNEG

-504 LKNSESSVYIHL
+504 LKNSESSVDIHL

-526 TVTIDT
+526 KVTIDT

-559 TPIPIQNGKFVVP
+559 TLIPIQNGKFVVP

-624 NVDDKSDN
+624 NVDGKSDN

-714 TSIDTTVI
+714 TSIGTTVI

-838 VNKDDPTDVQLVN
+838 VNKDDPTDTQLVN

-904 VTSVDGGSSN
+904 VTSVDGGASN

-963 TDIATGGDGGKV
+963 TDTATGGDGGKV
-975 LIEVKDEAGV
+975 LIEVKDQAGT

-992 NIKDNVVVAD
+992 DIKDNVVVAD

-1007 VKLDRAHHIIDA
+1007 VKLDRTHHIIDA

-1032 NLTIAVDLDATPDGL
+1032 NLTITVDLDATPDGL

-1061 SYKVTFGGEADAPN
+1061 SYKVIFSGEAEEPSRPD
-1075 RAEDKTSIKVDVVDV
+1075 DKTSIKVDVVDV

-1128 GNMSVQTVS
+1128 GNMSVQTVA

-1145 VDMYFYKWNDKE
+1145 VDMWFYDC
-1157 FANKFNNG
+1157 ANKDFNNYCRSKG
-1165 ANTMHIKLGYDKWH
+1165 WIRGGDVPTYNGGWGLHVKNHYSEWADWTN
-1179 LMREVSATTTF
+1179 VSATTTF
-1190 NEISFKSGKNYLD
+1190 NEVTFRSGKDWQLSETR
-1203 PATKPQKGEL
+1203 PRPGEL
-1213 NPEDM
+1213 NMKDM
-1218 ARVGHSPNAKEK
+1218 ARVGHSPNAS
-1230 DYTGKTYNVNHTG
+1230 DTDHTGTNYKVNHTG
-1243 NYVLREAEPIG
+1243 NYMLLEAEPVG
-1254 TDLIMKMKGWIYIA
+1254 TDLIMRMKGWIYI
-1268 KDGTYTIR
+1268 KETGTYTIK
-1276 ATDYQSMVRLDIGDG
+1276 ASQYESAFSIDIGDHQG
-1291 SFEHKPWNS
+1291 FK
-1300 NNATNLKVEKDF
+1300 NNTWAGDRNKSQNFTLE
-1312 VLNKGFYKLS
+1312 KGFHKINIQ
-1322 ATYVDD
+1322 YVDD
-1328 NNDVDLN
+1328 NENVNLDV
-1335 IAIKEKAKPDNEYK
+1335 AIKKAGESDANYK
-1349 TLGSADSGTHLFS
+1349 IIGSAGSGTHLFS

-1373 FIDHEVNKFHKI
+1373 FIDHEANKFHKI
-1385 IQRDGKYYGDDTND
+1385 LEKDGKYFGDDTND
-1399 FNNIVQLKHDA
+1399 FNSIVQLRHDS

-1432 GGIDTLIFVDDV
+1432 GGIDTLIFVDDI

-1449 ANLDKNLES
+1449 SDLDKKIES

-1524 QATNDEVTMLNSKH
+1524 QATNEEVTMLNSKH

-1549 VDASG
+1549 VDGSG
-1554 HAVNQVYKGVYGSGS
+1554 HAVNQVYKGTYGSGA

>member
-40 DIIKTAIDAKVRI
+40 DIIKTAVDAKVRI

-93 AKHEDSEHENNI
+93 AKHENSEHESNI

-142 IINSEKFFNAPV
+142 IINYEKFFNAPV
-154 SSVKGAV
+154 ST
-161 SYLENIFNTSVSSV
+161 I
-175 KGAVSYLENIFSAPV
+175 
-190 SSVKGAPAQATKPS
+190 KGAPAQAAKPS
-204 VPFIDNVPKFFLE
+204 VPFIDNVPKFFLD
-217 ADTNKDGLLDKNEIL
+217 ADTNKDGLLDKNELL

-237 TKRGNKFYTP
+237 TKVGNKFYTP

-275 DLASSELVQVDDNGS
+275 DLDNNELVQVDDSGA
-290 PVPAPTS
+290 PVPGS
-297 TPTAPTFI
+297 TPQ
-305 SVPLANGKAKIP
+305 PLADGKAKIP
-317 DVEIPNGKPID
+317 GVEVPNGKPID

-338 HESGSNLKIETNDVP
+338 HESGSNLKVETNDVP

-366 NGDGI
+366 NGDGV

-385 TDVKFIVP
+385 TDVKFLVP

-412 TVTKIYTIN
+412 MVTKIYTIN

-429 EAGNVYP
+429 ETGNVYP

-458 TEVKTQFIDRFGNEG
+458 TEIKTQFIDRFGNEG

-504 LKNSESSVYIHL
+504 LKNSESSVDIHL

-526 TVTIDT
+526 KVTIDT

-572 DVKIPISE
+572 GVKIPISE

-624 NVDDKSDN
+624 NVDGKSDN

-667 ITNPDGNTET
+667 ITNPDGDTET

-963 TDIATGGDGGKV
+963 TDTATGGDGGKV
-975 LIEVKDEAGV
+975 LIEVKDQAGT

-992 NIKDNVVVAD
+992 DIKDNVVVAD

-1007 VKLDRAHHIIDA
+1007 VKLDRTHHIIDA

-1032 NLTIAVDLDATPDGL
+1032 NLTITVDLDATPDGL

-1061 SYKVTFGGEADAPN
+1061 SYKVIFSGEAEEPSRPD
-1075 RAEDKTSIKVDVVDV
+1075 DKTSIKVDVVDV

-1128 GNMSVQTVS
+1128 GNMSVQTVA

-1145 VDMYFYKWNDKE
+1145 VDMWFYDC
-1157 FANKFNNG
+1157 ANKDFNVYCRDKNFIKPGDVPTYNG
-1165 ANTMHIKLGYDKWH
+1165 GWGLHVKNHYSEWADWTN
-1179 LMREVSATTTF
+1179 VSATTTF
-1190 NEISFKSGKNYLD
+1190 NEVTFRSGKDWQL
-1203 PATKPQKGEL
+1203 PETRPKKGEL
-1213 NPEDM
+1213 NMKDM
-1218 ARVGHSPNAKEK
+1218 ARVGHSPNAS
-1230 DYTGKTYNVNHTG
+1230 DTDHTGTKYNVNHTG
-1243 NYVLREAEPIG
+1243 NYMLLEAEPVG
-1254 TDLIMKMKGWIYIA
+1254 TDLIMRMKGWIYI
-1268 KDGTYTIR
+1268 KETGTYTIK
-1276 ATDYQSMVRLDIGDG
+1276 ASQYESAFSIDIAGQGFKNNSWG
-1291 SFEHKPWNS
+1291 SDPNKSKNFTLE
-1300 NNATNLKVEKDF
+1300 
-1312 VLNKGFYKLS
+1312 KGFHKINIQ
-1322 ATYVDD
+1322 YVDD
-1328 NNDVDLN
+1328 NENVNLDV
-1335 IAIKEKAKPDNEYK
+1335 AIKKAGESDANYK
-1349 TLGSADSGTHLFS
+1349 IIGSADSGTHLFS

-1385 IQRDGKYYGDDTND
+1385 LEKDGKYFGDDTND
-1399 FNNIVQLKHDA
+1399 FNSIVQLRHDS

-1524 QATNDEVTMLNSKH
+1524 QATDSEVTMLNSKH

>member
-1 MHIVALKIAIVKQ
+1 MQTMALKIAVVKQ
-14 IVGEVIAISPDGSTR
+14 IVGEVVAISPDGSVR

-53 VFDDGEV
+53 DFDDGEV

-93 AKHEDSEHENNI
+93 AKHEDSEHESNI

-142 IINSEKFFNAPV
+142 IINYEKFFNAPV
-154 SSVKGAV
+154 ST
-161 SYLENIFNTSVSSV
+161 I
-175 KGAVSYLENIFSAPV
+175 
-190 SSVKGAPAQATKPS
+190 KGAPAQAAKPS
-204 VPFIDNVPKFFLE
+204 VPFIDNVPKFFLD
-217 ADTNKDGLLDKNEIL
+217 ADTNKDGLLNKNEIL

-237 TKRGNKFYTP
+237 TQVGNKFYTP

-275 DLASSELVQVDDNGS
+275 DLDNNELVQVDDSGT
-290 PVPAPTS
+290 PVPGS
-297 TPTAPTFI
+297 TPQ
-305 SVPLANGKAKIP
+305 PLADGKAKIP
-317 DVEIPNGKPID
+317 GVEVPNGKPID

-366 NGDGI
+366 NGDGV

-385 TDVKFIVP
+385 TDVKFLVP

-429 EAGNVYP
+429 ETGNVYP

-458 TEVKTQFIDRFGNEG
+458 TVIKTQFIDRFGNEG

-504 LKNSESSVYIHL
+504 LKNSESSVDIHL

-521 PGESV
+521 PGERV
-526 TVTIDT
+526 KVTIDT

-572 DVKIPISE
+572 GVKIPISE

-624 NVDDKSDN
+624 NVDGKSDN

-660 NEKIRVA
+660 NEKIRVT

-677 KEFTIGENGKV
+677 KEYTIGENGKV

-904 VTSVDGGSSN
+904 VTSVDGGASN

-963 TDIATGGDGGKV
+963 TDTATGGDGGKV

-1032 NLTIAVDLDATPDGL
+1032 NLTITVDLDATPDGL

-1061 SYKVTFGGEADAPN
+1061 SYKVIFNGEAEDPS
-1075 RAEDKTSIKVDVVDV
+1075 RPDDKTSIKVDVVDV

-1128 GNMSVQTVS
+1128 GNMSVQTVA

-1145 VDMYFYKWNDKE
+1145 VDMWFYDC
-1157 FANKFNNG
+1157 ANKDFNNYCRSKG
-1165 ANTMHIKLGYDKWH
+1165 WIRGGDVPTYNGGWGLHVKNHYSEWADWTN
-1179 LMREVSATTTF
+1179 VSATTTF
-1190 NEISFKSGKNYLD
+1190 NEVTFRAGKDWQLSETR
-1203 PATKPQKGEL
+1203 PRPGEL
-1213 NPEDM
+1213 NMKDM
-1218 ARVGHSPNAKEK
+1218 ARVGHSPNAS
-1230 DYTGKTYNVNHTG
+1230 DTDHTGTNYKVNHTG
-1243 NYVLREAEPIG
+1243 NYMLLEAEPVG
-1254 TDLIMKMKGWIYIA
+1254 TDLIMRMKGWIYI
-1268 KDGTYTIR
+1268 KETGTYTIK
-1276 ATDYQSMVRLDIGDG
+1276 ASQYESAFSIDIGDHQG
-1291 SFEHKPWNS
+1291 FK
-1300 NNATNLKVEKDF
+1300 NNTWAGDRNKSQNFTLE
-1312 VLNKGFYKLS
+1312 KGFHKINIQ
-1322 ATYVDD
+1322 YVDD
-1328 NNDVDLN
+1328 NENVNLDV
-1335 IAIKEKAKPDNEYK
+1335 AIKKAGESDANYK
-1349 TLGSADSGTHLFS
+1349 IIGSAGSGTHLFS

-1373 FIDHEVNKFHKI
+1373 FIDHEANKFHKI
-1385 IQRDGKYYGDDTND
+1385 LEKDGKYFGDDTND
-1399 FNNIVQLKHDA
+1399 FNSIVQLRHDS

-1432 GGIDTLIFVDDV
+1432 GGIDTLIFVDDI

-1449 ANLDKNLES
+1449 SDLDKKIES

-1480 LDIIDSRVTKITGK
+1480 LDIVDSRVTKITGK

-1524 QATNDEVTMLNSKH
+1524 QATDSEVTMLNSKH

-1554 HAVNQVYKGVYGSGS
+1554 HAVNQVYKGVYGSGA

>member
-93 AKHEDSEHENNI
+93 AKHEDSEHESNI

-128 YTNIFDNVKHALRE
+128 FSNIFDNVRHALRE
-142 IINSEKFFNAPV
+142 IINYEKFFNAPV
-154 SSVKGAV
+154 ST
-161 SYLENIFNTSVSSV
+161 I
-175 KGAVSYLENIFSAPV
+175 
-190 SSVKGAPAQATKPS
+190 KGAPAQAAKPS
-204 VPFIDNVPKFFLE
+204 VPFIDNVPKFFLD
-217 ADTNKDGLLDKNEIL
+217 ADTNKDGLLDKNELL

-237 TKRGNKFYTP
+237 TKVGNKFYTP

-253 PAAKDGDI
+253 PAAKTGDI

-275 DLASSELVQVDDNGS
+275 DLDNNELVQVDDSGT
-290 PVPAPTS
+290 PVPGS
-297 TPTAPTFI
+297 TPQ
-305 SVPLANGKAKIP
+305 PLADGKAKIP
-317 DVEIPNGKPID
+317 GVEVPNGKPID

-338 HESGSNLKIETNDVP
+338 HESGSNLNIETNDVP

-366 NGDGI
+366 NGDGV

-385 TDVKFIVP
+385 TDVKFLVP

-421 KANNTATD
+421 KENNTATD

-458 TEVKTQFIDRFGNEG
+458 TEIKTQFIDRFGNEG

-504 LKNSESSVYIHL
+504 LKNNESSVDIHL

-526 TVTIDT
+526 KVTIDT

-539 KEFIL
+539 KKFIL
-544 SPDKKSVYDPNDPSH
+544 SPDKKSVYDPNDPNH
-559 TPIPIQNGKFVVP
+559 TPILIQNGKFVVP

-580 GTNATIKTEIT
+580 GANATIKTEIT
-591 KNDGTVESN
+591 KNDGSVESN

-624 NVDDKSDN
+624 NVDGKSDN

-647 TEVTISIPTQSKP
+647 TEVSISIPSQSKP
-660 NEKIRVA
+660 NEKIIVA
-667 ITNPDGNTET
+667 ITNPDGKIET

-698 SSGKF
+698 SGGKF

-722 DQFGNEGAT
+722 DQFGNEGTT

-817 PDPDIEYEA
+817 PDTDIEYEA

-838 VNKDDPTDVQLVN
+838 VNKNDPTDVQLVN

-904 VTSVDGGSSN
+904 VTSVDGGKSN

-963 TDIATGGDGGKV
+963 TDTATGGDGGKV

-1025 GVEKRSE
+1025 GAERRSE
-1032 NLTIAVDLDATPDGL
+1032 NLTITVDLDATPDGL

-1061 SYKVTFGGEADAPN
+1061 SYKVTFGGEADTPN
-1075 RAEDKTSIKVDVVDV
+1075 RADDKTSIKVDVVDV

-1145 VDMYFYKWNDKE
+1145 VDMWFYDC
-1157 FANKFNNG
+1157 ANKDFNNYCRSKG
-1165 ANTMHIKLGYDKWH
+1165 WIKGGDNPTYNGGWGLHVKNHYTEWADWTN
-1179 LMREVSATTTF
+1179 VSATTTF
-1190 NEISFKSGKNYLD
+1190 NEVTFRSGKDWDL
-1203 PATKPQKGEL
+1203 PETKPKKGEL
-1213 NPEDM
+1213 NMKDM
-1218 ARVGHSPNAKEK
+1218 ARVGHSPNAS
-1230 DYTGKTYNVNHTG
+1230 DTDHTGTKYNVNHTG
-1243 NYVLREAEPIG
+1243 NYMLLEAEPVG
-1254 TDLIMKMKGWIYIA
+1254 TDLIMRMQGWIYI
-1268 KDGTYTIR
+1268 KETGTYTIK
-1276 ATDYQSMVRLDIGDG
+1276 ASQYESAFSIDIAGQGFKNNSWAGDRDK
-1291 SFEHKPWNS
+1291 SQNFTLE
-1300 NNATNLKVEKDF
+1300 
-1312 VLNKGFYKLS
+1312 KGFHKINIQ
-1322 ATYVDD
+1322 YVDD
-1328 NNDVDLN
+1328 NENVNLDV
-1335 IAIKEKAKPDNEYK
+1335 AIKKAGESDANYK
-1349 TLGSADSGTHLFS
+1349 IIGSSGSGTHLFS

-1373 FIDHEVNKFHKI
+1373 FIDHEANKFHKI

-1511 DIVALKGKGTIFT
+1511 DIVALKGKRTIFT

-1549 VDASG
+1549 VDGSG
-1554 HAVNQVYKGVYGSGS
+1554 HAVNQVYKGTYGSGA

>member
-93 AKHEDSEHENNI
+93 AKHEDSEHESNI

-128 YTNIFDNVKHALRE
+128 FSNIFDNVRHALRE
-142 IINSEKFFNAPV
+142 IINYEKFFNAPV
-154 SSVKGAV
+154 ST
-161 SYLENIFNTSVSSV
+161 I
-175 KGAVSYLENIFSAPV
+175 
-190 SSVKGAPAQATKPS
+190 KGAPAQAAKPS
-204 VPFIDNVPKFFLE
+204 VPFIDNVPKFFLD
-217 ADTNKDGLLDKNEIL
+217 ADTNKDGLLDKNELL

-237 TKRGNKFYTP
+237 TKVGNKFYTP

-253 PAAKDGDI
+253 PAAKTGDI

-275 DLASSELVQVDDNGS
+275 DLDNNELVQVDDSGT
-290 PVPAPTS
+290 PVPGS
-297 TPTAPTFI
+297 TPQ
-305 SVPLANGKAKIP
+305 PLADGKAKIP
-317 DVEIPNGKPID
+317 GVEVPNGKPID

-338 HESGSNLKIETNDVP
+338 HESGSNLNIETNDVP

-366 NGDGI
+366 NGDGV

-385 TDVKFIVP
+385 TDVKFLVP

-458 TEVKTQFIDRFGNEG
+458 TEIKTQFIDRFGNEG

-504 LKNSESSVYIHL
+504 LKNSESSVDIHL

-526 TVTIDT
+526 KVTIDT

-544 SPDKKSVYDPNDPSH
+544 SPDKKSVYDPNDPNQ
-559 TPIPIQNGKFVVP
+559 TPIPIQNGKFEVP

-591 KNDGTVESN
+591 KNDGSVESN

-624 NVDDKSDN
+624 NVDGKSDN

-667 ITNPDGNTET
+667 ITNPDGKIET

-817 PDPDIEYEA
+817 PDTDIEYEA

-838 VNKDDPTDVQLVN
+838 VNKNDPTDVQLVN

-904 VTSVDGGSSN
+904 VTSVDGGKSN

-963 TDIATGGDGGKV
+963 TDTATGGDGGKV

-1025 GVEKRSE
+1025 GAERRSE
-1032 NLTIAVDLDATPDGL
+1032 NLTITVDLDATPDGL

-1061 SYKVTFGGEADAPN
+1061 SYKVTFGGEADTPN
-1075 RAEDKTSIKVDVVDV
+1075 RADDKTSIKVDVVDV

-1145 VDMYFYKWNDKE
+1145 VDMWFYDC
-1157 FANKFNNG
+1157 ANKDFNNYCKSKG
-1165 ANTMHIKLGYDKWH
+1165 WIKGGDNPTYNGGWGLHVKNHYTEWADWTN
-1179 LMREVSATTTF
+1179 VSATTTF
-1190 NEISFKSGKNYLD
+1190 NEVTFRSGKDWDL
-1203 PATKPQKGEL
+1203 PETKPKKGEL
-1213 NPEDM
+1213 NMKDM
-1218 ARVGHSPNAKEK
+1218 ARVGHSPNAS
-1230 DYTGKTYNVNHTG
+1230 DTDHTGTKYNVNHTG
-1243 NYVLREAEPIG
+1243 NYMLLEAEPVG
-1254 TDLIMKMKGWIYIA
+1254 TDLIMRMQGWIYI
-1268 KDGTYTIR
+1268 KETGTYTIK
-1276 ATDYQSMVRLDIGDG
+1276 ASQYESAFSIDIAGQGFKNNTWAGDRNK
-1291 SFEHKPWNS
+1291 SQNFTLE
-1300 NNATNLKVEKDF
+1300 
-1312 VLNKGFYKLS
+1312 KGFHKINIQ
-1322 ATYVDD
+1322 YVDD
-1328 NNDVDLN
+1328 NENVNLDV
-1335 IAIKEKAKPDNEYK
+1335 AIKKAGESDANYK
-1349 TLGSADSGTHLFS
+1349 IIGSAGSGTHLFS

-1373 FIDHEVNKFHKI
+1373 FIDHEANKFHKI

-1449 ANLDKNLES
+1449 SNLDKNLES

-1471 SIGLDAKSV
+1471 SIGLDAKSI

-1549 VDASG
+1549 VDGSG
-1554 HAVNQVYKGVYGSGS
+1554 HAVNQVYKGTYGSGA

>member
-1 MHIVALKIAIVKQ
+1 M
-14 IVGEVIAISPDGSTR
+14 
-29 VLHKGDEIFLG
+29 
-40 DIIKTAIDAKVRI
+40 
-53 VFDDGEV
+53 
-60 ANIGFNSTFRTTNVF
+60 
-75 AEQNGELVI
+75 
-84 PGLQKDEKD
+84 
-93 AKHEDSEHENNI
+93 
-105 HHGGSNLSSQASL
+105 
-118 NNAGFSKSGH
+118 
-128 YTNIFDNVKHALRE
+128 
-142 IINSEKFFNAPV
+142 
-154 SSVKGAV
+154 
-161 SYLENIFNTSVSSV
+161 
-175 KGAVSYLENIFSAPV
+175 
-190 SSVKGAPAQATKPS
+190 
-204 VPFIDNVPKFFLE
+204 
-217 ADTNKDGLLDKNEIL
+217 
-232 ASPET
+232 
-237 TKRGNKFYTP
+237 
-247 VVVTLP
+247 
-253 PAAKDGDI
+253 
-261 IKIKSGS
+261 
-268 QTLKYKI
+268 
-275 DLASSELVQVDDNGS
+275 
-290 PVPAPTS
+290 
-297 TPTAPTFI
+297 
-305 SVPLANGKAKIP
+305 
-317 DVEIPNGKPID
+317 
-328 IAVNLVDKNG
+328 
-338 HESGSNLKIETNDVP
+338 
-353 PASKVSATLSIDK
+353 
-366 NGDGI
+366 
-371 IDATEMGVGEDSVK
+371 
-385 TDVKFIVP
+385 
-393 DDMKS
+393 
-398 GDKIKS
+398 
-404 IVTDANGD
+404 
-412 TVTKIYTIN
+412 
-421 KANNTATD
+421 
-429 EAGNVYP
+429 
-436 LKPNGKGA
+436 
-444 MEFDVPNGATITPG
+444 
-458 TEVKTQFIDRFGNEG
+458 
-473 VIKQKPNT
+473 IKQKPNT

-504 LKNSESSVYIHL
+504 LKNSESSVDIHL

-526 TVTIDT
+526 KVTIDT

-559 TPIPIQNGKFVVP
+559 TIPIQNGKFEVP
-572 DVKIPISE
+572 GVKIPISE

-591 KNDGTVESN
+591 KNDGSVESN

-624 NVDDKSDN
+624 NVDGKSDN

-667 ITNPDGNTET
+667 ITNPDGKIET

-698 SSGKF
+698 SGGKF

-722 DQFGNEGAT
+722 DQFGNEGTT

-838 VNKDDPTDVQLVN
+838 VNKDDPTDTQLVN

-904 VTSVDGGSSN
+904 VTSVDGGVSN

-963 TDIATGGDGGKV
+963 TDTATGGDGGKV

-992 NIKDNVVVAD
+992 NIKDNIVVAD

-1007 VKLDRAHHIIDA
+1007 VKLDRTHHIIDA

-1025 GVEKRSE
+1025 GAERRSE
-1032 NLTIAVDLDATPDGL
+1032 NLTITVDLDATPDGL

-1075 RAEDKTSIKVDVVDV
+1075 RADDKTSIKVDVVDV
-1090 NNSSK
+1090 NNS
-1095 QILPLTDLK
+1095 
-1104 YEGEFLTTLTSGS
+1104 
-1117 KNFIVKRLDDA
+1117 
-1128 GNMSVQTVS
+1128 
-1137 MISNSGLD
+1137 GLD
-1145 VDMYFYKWNDKE
+1145 VDMWFYDC
-1157 FANKFNNG
+1157 ANKDFNNYCRSKG
-1165 ANTMHIKLGYDKWH
+1165 WIRGGDVPTYNGGWGLHVKNHYSEWADWTN
-1179 LMREVSATTTF
+1179 VSATTTF
-1190 NEISFKSGKNYLD
+1190 NEVTFRSGKDWQL
-1203 PATKPQKGEL
+1203 AETKPRPGEL
-1213 NPEDM
+1213 NMKDM
-1218 ARVGHSPNAKEK
+1218 ARVGHSPNAS
-1230 DYTGKTYNVNHTG
+1230 DTDHTGTKYNVNHTG
-1243 NYVLREAEPIG
+1243 NYMLLEAEPVG
-1254 TDLIMKMKGWIYIA
+1254 TDLIMRMQGWIYI
-1268 KDGTYTIR
+1268 KETGTYTIK
-1276 ATDYQSMVRLDIGDG
+1276 ASQYESAFSIDIADHGFKNNTWAGDRNK
-1291 SFEHKPWNS
+1291 SQNFTLE
-1300 NNATNLKVEKDF
+1300 
-1312 VLNKGFYKLS
+1312 KGFHKINIQ
-1322 ATYVDD
+1322 YVDD
-1328 NNDVDLN
+1328 NENVNLDV
-1335 IAIKEKAKPDNEYK
+1335 AIKKAGESDASYK
-1349 TLGSADSGTHLFS
+1349 IIGSAGSGTHLFS

-1373 FIDHEVNKFHKI
+1373 FIDHETNKFHKI
-1385 IQRDGKYYGDDTND
+1385 LQRDGKYYGDDTND

-1511 DIVALKGKGTIFT
+1511 DIVALKGKGTTFT
-1524 QATNDEVTMLNSKH
+1524 QATDSEVTMLNSKH

-1554 HAVNQVYKGVYGSGS
+1554 HAVNQVYKGTYGSGA